1 MQKKFLSMITAIVM
15 LLSLLPQGIITVSA
29 AMSGSGTMSDPFI
42 ITTAAELSTIGGVE
56 NKNTYFRLG
65 NDIDVDSSFSTIDTF
80 YGILDGDGYSIYG
93 VDIIDTKTETER
105 TERGRLFNTIES
117 TGIVYGLRIPR
128 PKYTLVM
135 NAMTDRYDTIW
146 LFRGLFVNKNKGLIS
161 GLSIERAEVNLDLAT
176 IDDTNKWTL
185 ACFGIIAHQNYGR
198 ILNSNVTGTMKISQ
212 CRYVGAIVGE
222 NSNNA
227 TIANVTSDVTII
239 KNARTSQDGFDYFSN
254 GVGVNKSGGK
264 LYNVWVWG
272 KSEKAHSSFDTTSYY
287 STGVVTGRNDGSIEK
302 CYHNILS
309 GSVISKPI
317 GDGNGDGDVT
327 AFTGTSVNL
336 TTYNSNTTA
345 KKSEIPGLQ
354 TGDPA
359 NAYLNDL
366 YFIELYKNSSEII
379 STVVCASG
387 DSMTLPILLDD
398 DYYCDSWMNKSGTTY
413 DSGTSVTVTGND
425 TYTTQ
430 NIKGK
435 YYLKYDGVTKKILP
449 TGALPTDYPYE
460 WRHIGESSSVSAPS
474 GVTVTKEIAKVNSYG
489 KTGTFASSYTG
500 TLAAGD
506 KFCYRYIVTSTNDR
520 VKTGTY
526 NMYTENSSGY
536 VTVPSYT
543 VEKITLTAENYS
555 DYISLT
561 VPTGEVYLAGGG
573 YKYPTATP
581 KSGISVAPTGAITI
595 SYIDSEGNALT
606 DAPTAVGEYKV
617 LLSVAE
623 DANFNAASGIDTG
636 KTYKIDKATP
646 SIDVTLDPLEPKY
659 GDGLKLTV
667 DLKAKL
673 KGDGTQGYFSAGTAT
688 LTFTENAVIDNS
700 KTQTKNVEGTSL
712 EFTVTDL
719 PDAGINCEYTI
730 TYNGS
735 DNYKTVYKTNYFTVG
750 RASSTVNVT
759 LDKTSYSYGED
770 MVITVDAPQAADKTE
785 ISVTDTDNASANI
798 SFVEKNSDGKYVYKY
813 TKPNGG
819 EHTIVA
825 KFVGST
831 NYSSSSDTK
840 TANVA
845 KAQLNVT
852 AMPAASSYK
861 YQDNVKIKLTFSGAP
876 SGGSSSINGLNVIVK
891 KGDSVIKTIPVA
903 DANFPIVDKL
913 IYLGTD
919 LDTNTY
925 DIYVTANDVNYS
937 VPTEKV
943 GTVTVSR
950 RAPQL
955 SDFKV
960 TNNFTGYEYNKT
972 EKTVTVTPSSLIKA
986 NDLGKITVV
995 YKRYGDDVEA
1005 PIDAGWYDVYVTVDD
1020 SGANITADSLI
1031 RVLGYNI
1038 YKKTPDASDMTV
1050 KLNGETPRAEYPYTG
1065 KTVTATVTSKDE
1077 GAFNVTAVSYYK
1089 KDSEGNY
1096 VLINEEPANAG
1107 SYKVKVTT
1115 EENTNYAPV
1124 TDFEVATFEIKKAD
1138 PEIKFTNGGAVYYY
1152 DSAISVAGS
1161 IMPKLSIYDTAK
1173 RPTGTITVV
1182 LNDTLTHSA
1191 KVLPPENVTFHEESG
1206 SFNITILPKTDFVA
1220 GHKYMLELTY
1230 SGDENYNTATLT
1242 SGNYQIEKSNV
1253 IFSVSE
1259 TEHQYSPGEE
1269 KGIKVQPKIGG
1280 MSEVTDVQNMP
1291 EGGIVVK
1298 YYAVDENE
1306 GKLASTIPVAKAI
1319 APGRYLYV
1327 ISLSPEAS
1335 ANYECYKSEYTVSD
1349 TSIPDFS
1356 AYGNVG
1362 YMNIKSGNADA
1373 QKPIYFDSSVINAY
1387 ITDTITNPLN
1397 NPNAST
1403 VTFESKNTS
1412 VATVNADTGEVTIM
1426 GAGSAVIVATSTKTN
1441 TSDVYASYTLNV
1453 TKEVVTVTATSP
1465 TVEYGTEADDIP
1477 HTYSVSK
1484 AGITLSGTAVYT
1496 TAYTKGSGC
1505 GQYSVEISGL
1515 TSDVYDITFVPGT
1528 LTVTPKSLTLA
1539 DLNITAMDKV
1549 YDGSDKAEITASVKD
1564 IALVSGD
1571 IVTVLA
1577 SGTFASANAS
1587 DNAQTVNYS
1596 VAGLSGTHSGN
1607 YTLSGEL
1614 TGTANAT
1621 ISKAP
1626 VTVSVPA
1633 ATTYVYDGENK
1644 SVNAVAYANGI
1655 YFDKFNVTYTKDGT
1669 AATPNEVGT
1678 YDVGIE
1684 LTDANYVLASLVS
1697 AQLTIR
1703 EAQQDFFSIEGVAD
1717 TVTYGDA
1724 NFDLQ
1729 ADGVDAGATVTYAVT
1744 SGTAAEVTADGNVT
1758 VKGVGSVTVEATS
1771 TLANHTVKTATRT
1784 FTVKPKTLYVTAA
1797 PTSTDKVYDG
1807 TKTVDI
1813 TLNLDG
1819 VVPGDDVTASFASA
1833 VMASADV
1840 ENNKTVF
1847 VNGITLSGAEK
1858 GLYQLSTN
1866 SVQTSIN
1873 VTKKPITALSFTAA
1887 DKIYDGTAKAD
1898 YTITNLDGVLN
1909 DDKAFVTVIGSA
1921 EFSNANAGTSKT
1933 VTLTGLTLSGTKSG
1947 NYELNVTG
1955 DVTAQATISKA
1966 KVEFTLGTL
1975 EYTYDG
1981 TEKTVPVTAAVDG
1994 EAYTNYTV
2002 AYQKDGSAEE
2012 TVNAGEYDVV
2022 ITLGDTT
2029 NYETDYTP
2037 KTLKI
2042 VKASQSAITIT
2053 GLIGTIDYGAVFAL
2067 SAAGG
2072 NGNGAVTW
2080 ASSNPGIAQID
2091 VSTGVVTI
2099 KGTGEAVTITATKAG
2114 DENFGGEQTAN
2125 VTFTPIKKTVGFKVT
2140 NLNQIYDGSA
2150 KSVTVAPSV
2159 GSENFSI
2166 TYTDENGDTV
2176 DAPTNAGIYYADV
2189 HATGHYDGYTTA
2201 VLTIKN
2207 AAVNT
2212 SGYTFNV
2219 EDAVYGSAPV
2229 ITQPE
2234 STVYPSGVTAK
2245 VTYTGSGIYSETA
2258 EQPKNAGS
2266 YTAILTISGDN
2277 YETVRLT
2284 DSFVIKKAV
2293 LTATPDNAS
2302 RSYGEQNPVFTVS
2315 YSGFENGDNES
2326 AVMIA
2331 PSMTTNAT
2339 VSSGKGTYAIKASG
2353 GYAEN
2358 YTFSYVDGTLTVVS
2372 ATGGNFYIH
2381 GGQSNPYVGNKF
2393 TLTAY
2398 YNNEKPNVT
2407 WSSDN
2412 TAVATVSA
2420 DGEVE
2425 IVGSG
2430 TATITAKMNDSRFD
2444 SSLTATFKLNASY
2457 LPETQST
2464 IYFDE
2469 LLVEKYVTDGAFT
2482 NPAKGM
2488 SAGAAVKYTS
2498 SNPEV
2503 AAVDETSG
2511 EVTIHKAGTAV
2522 IKATST
2528 KFNCADVYASYTLTV
2543 KKAPITV
2550 SAKDITLTYGDS
2562 FTATDITI
2570 SDGVTAAELSGTL
2583 AFTTKYAV
2591 GKSAGEYEVTPNG
2604 LTSDTYDI
2612 TFESGTI
2619 TVTEKVL
2626 TKNDFTIIAEN
2637 KTYDQTN
2644 SANISAAVKA
2654 DALVGADNLRAEVS
2668 GYFADAKVEE
2678 NKTVSYEITSLSGK
2692 GFENYVL
2699 GSDVNT
2705 AVVTADIT
2713 PAKVTFFVSKETTR
2727 IYDGTV
2733 QKVDIS
2739 AMALGNVFGESNYIV
2754 YYQADGEE
2762 KTTEPKNA
2770 GEYTVTV
2777 ELTDKSGNYE
2787 AIQPT
2792 AKLIIEVDAAANLYI
2807 SGSNKNVTVDDVFKL
2822 YAYYGNQAPEV
2833 EWTSS
2838 DETVA
2843 EVNSTTGEVTIL
2855 KAGTAT
2861 ITATAKDANYGSAEF
2876 ELEAAKKRI
2885 NIKAPAGELVK
2896 TYNGERQDISF
2907 TSSDID
2913 LKEKGIAV
2921 NASYVL
2927 LSDSIVTEPNRVGT
2941 YTVSYEIDDERYTA
2955 DGNVMLTINK
2965 ANVVVKAK
2973 NISKE
2978 YGEEPQYEIEIL
2990 SGGIVADTEEMTALA
3005 EFASEG
3011 AKKTAKVGTY
3021 DITVTLALNGDENRN
3036 FIVSDEK
3043 GTLTVTKAPLT
3054 ITVKDISREYGAE
3067 NPALEVEYTG
3077 FKNEETKDVLTGE
3090 LVLIYDESINAETA
3104 VGSYSGKT
3112 TASGLSSDNYE
3123 ITFVPGNVTVT
3134 KIGVKASAGTSR
3146 SSYLTVKLDKA
3157 VPGLTADNFVVKN
3170 GDEIIALTEVTASS
3184 DSKTYTLKGS
3194 FSTSVTYTVAI
3205 NLAGTESDATHEIIS
3220 EPLSIKPSS
3229 GGSGG
3234 VGGGS
3239 VATTTYTVTFE
3250 TNGGNKID
3258 SVKVC
3263 KNGTLSKLTEPTKDG
3278 FDFDGWYSDKALKTA
3293 YDFDTK
3299 VTKSFTLYA
3308 KWTEK
3313 ATEPDKP
3320 TEPTEPTAPEW
3331 KNPFTDVKENDW
3343 YYDNVKYANENG
3355 LMGGTTNTTFAPNE
3369 PLTRGMLVAILYRA
3383 EGEPSVNKSIP
3394 FSDVKAD
3401 MYYANATIWA
3411 QQNGIVNGVT
3421 ENDFAPDSNITREQ
3435 IAAIMF
3441 RYAKYKGYD
3450 VSVGESTNILS
3461 YTDAE
3466 SISEYAISAMQWAC
3480 GSGLMKGKTES
3491 TINPLDNA
3499 TRAEIA
3505 AILQRFIEA
3514 NK

>member
-29 AMSGSGTMSDPFI
+29 AMSGSGTATDPYI
-42 ITTAAELSTIGGVE
+42 ITTAAELSTIGGSE
-56 NKNTYFRLG
+56 NKNKYFRLG
-65 NDIDVDSSFSTIDTF
+65 NDITVDSSFSTIGTF
-80 YGILDGDGYSIYG
+80 YGILDGDGKTITG
-93 VDIIDTKTETER
+93 VNITEKINSNSSVTS
-105 TERGRLFNTIES
+105 TGRLFNTIEANA
-117 TGIVYGLRIPR
+117 IVYNLTLSA
-128 PKYTLVM
+128 PKLKVDYTNVASKSGSYPL
-135 NAMTDRYDTIW
+135 N
-146 LFRGLFVNKNKGLIS
+146 RGLFVNFNYGTLNNIS
-161 GLSIERAEVNLDLAT
+161 LENVNLDADVEGYIEVTQDLVLT
-176 IDDTNKWTL
+176 VREL
-185 ACFGIIAHQNYGR
+185 GVMVYRNYGE
-198 ILNSNVTGTMKISQ
+198 ILNSNMSGTVTAQSIALFGSVTCENLPTGTVANVVSDVELKIVPINDNDMGYFHANSLGIAKNQ
-212 CRYVGAIVGE
+212 GYVYNLWALGTISGGNNKSYVTKSNRYLCAYNSGTIEHGYYKTSTGKFELSGAVNDSPPDSSTGTSSGLVEKTALDNSLYSSNQSAKAGE
-222 NSNNA
+222 IQGTGSGALYTVEWKRENG
-227 TIANVTSDVTII
+227 TIAN
-239 KNARTSQDGFDYFSN
+239 
-254 GVGVNKSGGK
+254 
-264 LYNVWVWG
+264 
-272 KSEKAHSSFDTTSYY
+272 
-287 STGVVTGRNDGSIEK
+287 
-302 CYHNILS
+302 
-309 GSVISKPI
+309 
-317 GDGNGDGDVT
+317 
-327 AFTGTSVNL
+327 
-336 TTYNSNTTA
+336 
-345 KKSEIPGLQ
+345 
-354 TGDPA
+354 
-359 NAYLNDL
+359 
-366 YFIELYKNSSEII
+366 IELYNAGSITI
-379 STVVCASG
+379 PYTV
-387 DSMTLPILLDD
+387 DK
-398 DYYCDSWMNKSGTTY
+398 DYYCETWKDLINTVCPSGSSYTL
-413 DSGTSVTVTGND
+413 SGNAVFTA
-425 TYTTQ
+425 Q
-430 NIKGK
+430 NVQGK
-435 YYLKYDGVTKKILP
+435 YYPDFNGEQYILP
-449 TGALPTDYPYE
+449 SVSALPTDYPHV
-460 WRHIGESSSVSAPS
+460 WKKIGAGLVPDIPS
-474 GVTVTKEIAKVNSYG
+474 DVVLTTEIAKVGSDG
-489 KTGTFASSYTG
+489 KATDFSSSYTG
-500 TLAAGD
+500 TISPGD
-506 KFCYRYIVTSTNDR
+506 KFCYRYIVASTNER

-526 NMYTENSSGY
+526 NMYTADSSGY

-543 VEKITLTAENYS
+543 VEKITLTAANYS
-555 DYISLT
+555 DFISLT
-561 VPTGEVYLAGGG
+561 VPTGEVYLAEGG
-573 YKYPTATP
+573 YNYPTAQAKT
-581 KSGISVAPTGAITI
+581 GISVAPTGAITL
-595 SYIDSEGNALT
+595 SYRDSEGNTLT
-606 DAPTAVGEYKV
+606 DAPTAVGTYSV
-617 LLSVAE
+617 FLSVASDE
-623 DANFNAASGIDTG
+623 SFNEASGIDTG
-636 KTYKIDKATP
+636 LIYKIDKAMP
-646 SIDVTLDPLEPKY
+646 SMGIYYDKAKY
-659 GDGLKLTV
+659 GSDTV
-667 DLKAKL
+667 ITVNLRAKL
-673 KGDGTQGYFSAGTAT
+673 KGDGTDGIISGGTVT
-688 LTFTENAVIDNS
+688 LTFEENGVIDNS
-700 KTQTKNVEGTSL
+700 KTQTKDVNGASL
-712 EFTVTDL
+712 KFTVTNL
-719 PDAGINCEYTI
+719 PNAGTPCDCTL
-730 TYNGS
+730 TYSGN
-735 DNYKTVYKTNYFTVG
+735 DNYQAKVAKGSFVVG
-750 RASSTVNVT
+750 QAPSTTAVT
-759 LDKTSYSYGED
+759 LDKTSYTYGED
-770 MVITVDAPQAADKTE
+770 MVITVDAPKAADETE
-785 ISVTDTDNASANI
+785 ISVIDIYDTSADI

-813 TKPNGG
+813 TMPKGG
-819 EHTIVA
+819 DRKIKAEYR
-825 KFVGST
+825 GST

-840 TANVA
+840 TVTVE
-845 KAQLNVT
+845 KLQLTVT
-852 AMPAASSYK
+852 ATPAESGYE
-861 YQDNVKIKLTFSGAP
+861 YQDEVKIKLSVTGVP
-876 SGGSSSINGLNVIVK
+876 TGGSTSIRDFSIAVYNGGNILSSMTVSDV
-891 KGDSVIKTIPVA
+891 VPFT
-903 DANFPIVDKL
+903 DKE
-913 IYLGTD
+913 ISLGTT
-919 LDTNTY
+919 LDAGTY
-925 DIYVTANDVNYS
+925 DIYVALDDDNYT
-937 VPTEKV
+937 VPMGVIMKS
-943 GTVTVSR
+943 VTVAR
-950 RAPQL
+950 RAPVL
-955 SDFKV
+955 SDFSWRWNSSDL
-960 TNNFTGYEYNKT
+960 TYDKT
-972 EKTVTVTPSSLIKA
+972 EKTVNVTSKTAVASDMGA
-986 NDLGKITVV
+986 ITVEYRRGGEIV
-995 YKRYGDDVEA
+995 TA
-1005 PIDAGWYDVYVTVDD
+1005 PVDAGFYYAYACVDD
-1020 SGANITADSLI
+1020 SGPNIKAGTVEI
-1031 RVLGYNI
+1031 VGYGI
-1038 YKKTPDASDMTV
+1038 IEKTPDASDMTV
-1050 KLNGETPRAEYPYTG
+1050 KINGEAPLSEYPYTG
-1065 KTVTATVTSKDE
+1065 KTVTATVTSADE

-1107 SYKVKVTT
+1107 SYKVKVNTA
-1115 EENTNYAPV
+1115 EGTNYFAA
-1124 TDFEVATFEIKKAD
+1124 TDVEVATFEIKKTD
-1138 PEIKFTNGGAVYYY
+1138 PKIKFTNGGAVYYY
-1152 DSAISVAGS
+1152 DSAISVGGS
-1161 IMPKLSIYDTAK
+1161 IQPDDSIYGNAK
-1173 RPTGTITVV
+1173 KPTGTITVV
-1182 LNDTLTHSA
+1182 LNDNLTHNA
-1191 KVLPPENVTFHEESG
+1191 KVLPPENVTFQEESG

-1220 GHKYMLELTY
+1220 GHNYMLELTY

-1306 GKLASTIPVAKAI
+1306 GKLASTTPVQKAI

-1335 ANYECYKSEYTVSD
+1335 ANYQCYKSEYTVSD
-1349 TSIPDFS
+1349 TAIPDFS

-1362 YMNIKSGNADA
+1362 FMDIKSGNEAA
-1373 QKPIYFDSSVINAY
+1373 QKPIYFDNAVVNAHM
-1387 ITDTITNPLN
+1387 TDTVTNPLN

-1403 VTFESKNTS
+1403 VTYESKNTS

-1426 GAGSAVIVATSTKTN
+1426 GAGSAVIVATSTKEN
-1441 TSDVYASYTLNV
+1441 TADVYASYTLNV

-1465 TVEYGTEADDIP
+1465 TVEYGTEKDDVAFG
-1477 HTYSVSK
+1477 YSVSK
-1484 AGITLSGTAVYT
+1484 TGVTFDGTAVYT

-1515 TSDVYDITFVPGT
+1515 ASDVYDITFVPGT

-1539 DLNITAMDKV
+1539 DLDITAKDKA

-1564 IALVSGD
+1564 TALVSGD
-1571 IVTVLA
+1571 IVSVLA

-1587 DNAQTVNYS
+1587 DTAQTVNYRVS
-1596 VAGLSGTHSGN
+1596 GLSGTHSGN
-1607 YTLSGEL
+1607 YTLSGDL
-1614 TGTANAT
+1614 TGTTTAT

-1633 ATTYVYDGENK
+1633 TTTYVYDGEDK

-1703 EAQQDFFSIEGVAD
+1703 EAQQDFFSIEGVVD

-1724 NFDLQ
+1724 PFNLQ
-1729 ADGVDAGATVTYAVT
+1729 ADGVDAGSTVKYSLISGDAVTVTEDGLVT
-1744 SGTAAEVTADGNVT
+1744 IT
-1758 VKGVGSVTVEATS
+1758 GVGSVKIQAKS
-1771 TLANHTVKTATRT
+1771 TLANHTEKTAART
-1784 FTVKPKTLYVTAA
+1784 FTVKPKTLNVTASPKVA
-1797 PTSTDKVYDG
+1797 DKVYDG
-1807 TKTVDI
+1807 TKTVDV
-1813 TLNLDG
+1813 TLSLDG
-1819 VVPGDDVTASFASA
+1819 VVPGDDVTASHTSA

-1847 VNGITLSGAEK
+1847 VNGITLSGADTGK
-1858 GLYQLSTN
+1858 YQLASP
-1866 SVQTSIN
+1866 SVQTSVN
-1873 VTKKPITALSFTAA
+1873 VTKRPITAIAFTAK
-1887 DKIYDGTAKAD
+1887 DKVYDENAKAD
-1898 YTITNLDGVLN
+1898 YTITNLDGVLD

-1921 EFSNANAGTSKT
+1921 EFTDANAGENKT
-1933 VTLTGLTLSGTKSG
+1933 VTLSGLTLSGTKSG

-1955 DVTAQATISKA
+1955 DVTAQASISKA

-2002 AYQKDGSAEE
+2002 AYQKDGSAAE

-2029 NYETDYTP
+2029 NYETYYTP

-2072 NGNGAVTW
+2072 NGDGAVTW
-2080 ASSNPGIAQID
+2080 ASSNPGIAEID

-2099 KGTGEAVTITATKAG
+2099 KGTGEAVTITATKAES
-2114 DENFGGEQTAN
+2114 ENFGGEQTAT
-2125 VTFTPIKKTVGFKVT
+2125 VTFTPIKKSVGFKVT

-2159 GSENFSI
+2159 GSENFTI
-2166 TYTDENGDTV
+2166 TYTDEKGDTV

-2207 AAVNT
+2207 GLVNT

-2219 EDAVYGSAPV
+2219 ADAVYGSTPV
-2229 ITQPE
+2229 VTQPE
-2234 STVYPSGVTAK
+2234 STEYPSGAEAK
-2245 VTYTGSGIYSETA
+2245 VTYTGSGIYSETT

-2284 DSFVIKKAV
+2284 DSFVITKAV
-2293 LTATPDNAS
+2293 LTAKPDNAS

-2315 YSGFENGDNES
+2315 YSGFVNGDDES

-2339 VSSGKGTYAIKASG
+2339 VSSGTGTYAIKASG

-2358 YTFSYVDGTLTVVS
+2358 YTFSYEDGTLTVGTAS
-2372 ATGGNFYIH
+2372 GGNFYIH

-2398 YNNEKPNVT
+2398 YNNEKPTVE

-2412 TAVATVSA
+2412 TAVATVNSA
-2420 DGEVE
+2420 TGEVE
-2425 IVGSG
+2425 IIGSG

-2444 SSLTATFKLNASY
+2444 STLTAEFTLTAVY
-2457 LPETQST
+2457 LPETQSP
-2464 IYFDE
+2464 IYFDS

-2488 SAGAAVKYTS
+2488 SDGAAVKYTS

-2503 AAVDETSG
+2503 ATVDETSG
-2511 EVTIHKAGTAV
+2511 EVTILKAGTTV

-2550 SAKDITLTYGDS
+2550 SADDIALTYGDS

-2570 SDGVTAAELSGTL
+2570 SGGVTAEELSGTL
-2583 AFTTKYAV
+2583 AFTTKYAA
-2591 GKSAGEYEVTPNG
+2591 GKGVGEYEVTPNG

-2626 TKNDFTIIAEN
+2626 NKNDFTIIAEN

-2654 DALVGADNLRAEVS
+2654 DALVGADNLRAEIS
-2668 GYFADAKVEE
+2668 GHFADE
-2678 NKTVSYEITSLSGK
+2678 NAGEDKAISYEITSLSGK

-2699 GSDVNT
+2699 GNDVNT
-2705 AVVTADIT
+2705 AIVTADIT
-2713 PAKVTFFVSKETTR
+2713 PAKVTFFVSEETTR
-2727 IYDGTV
+2727 IYDGTA

-2822 YAYYGNQAPEV
+2822 YAYYGNQTPEV
-2833 EWTSS
+2833 AWTSS
-2838 DETVA
+2838 DEDVA

-2861 ITATAKDANYGSAEF
+2861 ITATVIDTNYNGESAEF

-2885 NIKAPAGELVK
+2885 NIKTPAGELVK
-2896 TYNGERQDISF
+2896 TYNGERQDINF

-2913 LKEKGIAV
+2913 LEEKNVTV
-2921 NASYVL
+2921 NAIYVL
-2927 LSDSIVTEPNRVGT
+2927 LTDSSVTEPKRVGT
-2941 YTVSYEIDDERYTA
+2941 YTVSYELNDDRYTA
-2955 DGNVMLTINK
+2955 DGNVTLTINK
-2965 ANVVVKAK
+2965 ANVIVKAK

-2978 YGEEPQYEIEIL
+2978 YGDEPEYELEIVL
-2990 SGGIVADTEEMTALA
+2990 GGNVTDVAEMTALA

-3011 AKKTAKVGTY
+3011 AEKTANVGTY
-3021 DITVTLALNGDENRN
+3021 DITVTLASNGDENRN

-3043 GTLTVTKAPLT
+3043 GTITVTKAPLT
-3054 ITVKDISREYGAE
+3054 VTVKDVTREYGAE
-3067 NPALEVEYTG
+3067 NPALEAEYEG
-3077 FKNEETKDVLTGE
+3077 FKNEETSDVLTGE

-3104 VGSYSGKT
+3104 VGSYIGKT

-3157 VPGLTADNFVVKN
+3157 VPGLTANNFVVKN
-3170 GDEIIALTEVTASS
+3170 GDENITLTEVTASS
-3184 DSKTYTLKGS
+3184 DNKTYTLKGS

-3220 EPLSIKPSS
+3220 EALPIKPSS
-3229 GGSGG
+3229 GSTGG
-3234 VGGGS
+3234 GGGGGGGS
-3239 VATTTYTVTFE
+3239 VATTYTVTFE

-3258 SVKVC
+3258 SVKVS
-3263 KNGTLSKLTEPTKDG
+3263 KNGILSKPTEPTKEG
-3278 FDFDGWYSDKALKTA
+3278 FDFDGWYTDKALKSA

-3313 ATEPDKP
+3313 ATEPV
-3320 TEPTEPTAPEW
+3320 EPTEPIGSTAPEW
-3331 KNPFTDVKENDW
+3331 KNPFTDVKKSDW
-3343 YYDNVKYANENG
+3343 FYTNVEYAVNNK
-3355 LMGGTTNTTFAPNE
+3355 LMNGTTATTFAPNE
-3369 PLTRGMLVAILYRA
+3369 SLTRGMLVTILYRA
-3383 EGEPSVNKSIP
+3383 EGEPAVNKSIP
-3394 FSDVKAD
+3394 FSDVDANT
-3401 MYYANATIWA
+3401 YYSNAVVWA

-3421 ENDFAPDSNITREQ
+3421 ENEFAPENNITREQ

-3441 RYAKYKGYD
+3441 RFAKYKGYD

-3466 SISEYAISAMQWAC
+3466 SISEYAISAMQYAV
-3480 GSGLMKGKTES
+3480 GSGLMKGKTETS
-3491 TINPLDNA
+3491 INPQDNA
-3499 TRAEIA
+3499 TRSEIA
-3505 AILQRFIEA
+3505 AILQRFLEA

>member
-65 NDIDVDSSFSTIDTF
+65 NNIDVDSSFSTIGTF
-80 YGILDGDGYSIYG
+80 YGILDGDGKTITG
-93 VDIIDTKTETER
+93 VNITEKINSNSSVTS
-105 TERGRLFNTIES
+105 TGRLFNTIEANA
-117 TGIVYGLRIPR
+117 IVYNLTLSA
-128 PKYTLVM
+128 PKLKVDYTNVASTSGSYPL
-135 NAMTDRYDTIW
+135 N
-146 LFRGLFVNKNKGLIS
+146 RGLFVNINKGTLNNIS
-161 GLSIERAEVNLDLAT
+161 LENVNLDADVEGYIEVTQDLVLT
-176 IDDTNKWTL
+176 VREL
-185 ACFGIIAHQNYGR
+185 GVMVYRNYGE
-198 ILNSNVTGTMKISQ
+198 ILNSNMSGTVTAQSIALFGSVTCENLPTGTVANVVSDVELKIVPINDNDMGYFHANSLGIAKNQ
-212 CRYVGAIVGE
+212 GYVYNLWALGTISGGNNKSYVTKSNRYLCAYNSGTIEHGYYKTSTGKFELSGAVNDSPPDSSTGTSSGLVEKTALDNSLYSSNQSAKAGE
-222 NSNNA
+222 IQGTGSGALYTVEWKRENG
-227 TIANVTSDVTII
+227 TIAN
-239 KNARTSQDGFDYFSN
+239 
-254 GVGVNKSGGK
+254 
-264 LYNVWVWG
+264 
-272 KSEKAHSSFDTTSYY
+272 
-287 STGVVTGRNDGSIEK
+287 
-302 CYHNILS
+302 
-309 GSVISKPI
+309 
-317 GDGNGDGDVT
+317 
-327 AFTGTSVNL
+327 
-336 TTYNSNTTA
+336 
-345 KKSEIPGLQ
+345 
-354 TGDPA
+354 
-359 NAYLNDL
+359 
-366 YFIELYKNSSEII
+366 IELYNAGSITI
-379 STVVCASG
+379 PYTV
-387 DSMTLPILLDD
+387 DK
-398 DYYCDSWMNKSGTTY
+398 DYYCETWKDLINTVCPSGSSYTL
-413 DSGTSVTVTGND
+413 SGNAVFTA
-425 TYTTQ
+425 Q
-430 NIKGK
+430 NVQGK
-435 YYLKYDGVTKKILP
+435 YYPDFNGEQYILP
-449 TGALPTDYPYE
+449 SVSALPTDYPHV
-460 WRHIGESSSVSAPS
+460 WKKIGAGLVPDIPS
-474 GVTVTKEIAKVNSYG
+474 DVVLTTEIAKVGSDG
-489 KTGTFASSYTG
+489 KATDFSSSYTG
-500 TLAAGD
+500 TISPGD
-506 KFCYRYIVTSTNDR
+506 KFCYRYIVASTNER

-526 NMYTENSSGY
+526 NMYTADSSGY

-543 VEKITLTAENYS
+543 VEKITLTAANYS
-555 DYISLT
+555 DFISLT
-561 VPTGEVYLAGGG
+561 VPTGEVYLAEGG
-573 YKYPTATP
+573 YNYPTAQAKT
-581 KSGISVAPTGAITI
+581 GISVAPTGAITL
-595 SYIDSEGNALT
+595 SYRDSEGNTLT
-606 DAPTAVGEYKV
+606 DAPTAVGEYNV

-636 KTYKIDKATP
+636 LIYKIDKAMP
-646 SIDVTLDPLEPKY
+646 SMGIYYDKAKY
-659 GDGLKLTV
+659 GSDTV
-667 DLKAKL
+667 ITVNLRAKL
-673 KGDGTQGYFSAGTAT
+673 KGDGTDGIISGGTVT
-688 LTFTENAVIDNS
+688 LTFEENGVIDNS
-700 KTQTKNVEGTSL
+700 KTQTKDVNGASL
-712 EFTVTDL
+712 KFTVTNL
-719 PDAGINCEYTI
+719 PNAGTPCDCTL
-730 TYNGS
+730 TYSGN
-735 DNYKTVYKTNYFTVG
+735 DNYQAKVAKGSFVVG
-750 RASSTVNVT
+750 QAPSTTAVT
-759 LDKTSYSYGED
+759 LDKTSYTYGED
-770 MVITVDAPQAADKTE
+770 MVITVDAPKAADETE
-785 ISVTDTDNASANI
+785 ISVIDIYDTSADI

-813 TKPNGG
+813 TMPKGG
-819 EHTIVA
+819 DRTVKAEYI
-825 KFVGST
+825 GST
-831 NYSSSSDTK
+831 NYASSSDTK
-840 TANVA
+840 SATVE
-845 KAQLNVT
+845 KLQLTVT
-852 AMPAASSYK
+852 ATPAESGYE
-861 YQDNVKIKLTFSGAP
+861 YQDEVKIKLSVTGVP
-876 SGGSSSINGLNVIVK
+876 TGGSTSIYDLSMAVK
-891 KGDSVIKTIPVA
+891 KGENILSSMTVSNVVPFT
-903 DANFPIVDKL
+903 DKE
-913 IYLGTD
+913 ISLGTA
-919 LDTNTY
+919 LEAGTY
-925 DIYVTANDVNYS
+925 DIYVASDDENYI
-937 VPTEKV
+937 VPMGVIV
-943 GTVTVSR
+943 GSVTVAR
-950 RAPQL
+950 RAPAL
-955 SDFKV
+955 SDFSWRWNSSDL
-960 TNNFTGYEYNKT
+960 TYDKT
-972 EKTVTVTPSSLIKA
+972 EKTVNVTSKTAVASDMGA
-986 NDLGKITVV
+986 ITVEYRRGGEIV
-995 YKRYGDDVEA
+995 TA
-1005 PIDAGWYDVYVTVDD
+1005 PVDAGFYYAYACVDD
-1020 SGANITADSLI
+1020 SGPNIKAGTVEI
-1031 RVLGYNI
+1031 VGYGI
-1038 YKKTPDASDMTV
+1038 IEKTPDASDMTV
-1050 KLNGETPRAEYPYTG
+1050 KINGEAPLSEYPYTG
-1065 KTVTATVTSKDE
+1065 KTVTATVTTADE

-1107 SYKVKVTT
+1107 SYKVKVNTA
-1115 EENTNYAPV
+1115 EGTNYFAA
-1124 TDFEVATFEIKKAD
+1124 TDVEVATFEIKKAD
-1138 PEIKFTNGGAVYYY
+1138 PKIKFTNGGAVYYY
-1152 DSAISVAGS
+1152 DSAISVGGS
-1161 IMPKLSIYDTAK
+1161 IQPDDSIYGNAK
-1173 RPTGTITVV
+1173 KPTGTITVV
-1182 LNDTLTHSA
+1182 LNDNLTHNA
-1191 KVLPPENVTFHEESG
+1191 KVLPPENVTLQEEYG
-1206 SFNITILPKTDFVA
+1206 TFNITILPKTDFVA
-1220 GHKYMLELTY
+1220 GHNYMLELTY

-1306 GKLASTIPVAKAI
+1306 GKLASTTPVQKAI

-1335 ANYECYKSEYTVSD
+1335 ANYQCYKSEYTVSD
-1349 TSIPDFS
+1349 TAIPDFS

-1362 YMNIKSGNADA
+1362 FMDIKSGNEAA
-1373 QKPIYFDSSVINAY
+1373 QKPIYFDNAVVNAHM
-1387 ITDTITNPLN
+1387 TDTVTNPLN

-1403 VTFESKNTS
+1403 VTYESKNTS
-1412 VATVNADTGEVTIM
+1412 VAKVNSATGEVTIM
-1426 GAGSAVIVATSTKTN
+1426 GAGSAVIVATSTKEN
-1441 TSDVYASYTLNV
+1441 TADVYASYTLNV

-1484 AGITLSGTAVYT
+1484 AGITLGGTAVYT
-1496 TAYTKGSGC
+1496 TAYTNGSGC

-1528 LTVTPKSLTLA
+1528 LTVIPKSLTLA
-1539 DLNITAMDKV
+1539 DLNITAKDKT

-1564 IALVSGD
+1564 TALVSGD

-1577 SGTFASANAS
+1577 SGTFDNANAA
-1587 DNAQTVNYS
+1587 DADKTVSYT
-1596 VAGLSGTHSGN
+1596 VTGLSGTHSGN
-1607 YTLSGEL
+1607 YALTGTL
-1614 TGTANAT
+1614 TGTAAAKIT
-1621 ISKAP
+1621 KAP

-1633 ATTYVYDGENK
+1633 TTTYVYDGEDK

-1655 YFDKFNVTYTKDGT
+1655 YFDKFNVTYTKGGT

-1724 NFDLQ
+1724 PFNLQ

-1771 TLANHTVKTATRT
+1771 TLANHTVKTATKS

-1807 TKTVDI
+1807 TKTVDV
-1813 TLNLDG
+1813 TLSLDG

-1833 VMASADV
+1833 AAVSADV

-1847 VNGITLSGAEK
+1847 VNGITLSGADTGK
-1858 GLYQLSTN
+1858 YQLASP
-1866 SVQTSIN
+1866 SVQTSVN
-1873 VTKKPITALSFTAA
+1873 VTKRPITAIAFTAK
-1887 DKIYDGTAKAD
+1887 DKVYDENAKAD
-1898 YTITNLDGVLN
+1898 YTITNLDGVLD

-1921 EFSNANAGTSKT
+1921 EFTDANAGENKT
-1933 VTLTGLTLSGTKSG
+1933 VTLSGLTLSGTKSG

-1955 DVTAQATISKA
+1955 DVTAQASISKA

-2002 AYQKDGSAEE
+2002 AYQKDGSAAE

-2029 NYETDYTP
+2029 NYETYYTP

-2072 NGNGAVTW
+2072 NGDGAVTW
-2080 ASSNPGIAQID
+2080 ASSNPGIAEID

-2099 KGTGEAVTITATKAG
+2099 KGTGEAVTITATKAES
-2114 DENFGGEQTAN
+2114 ENFGGEQTAT
-2125 VTFTPIKKTVGFKVT
+2125 VTFTPIKKSVGFKVT

-2159 GSENFSI
+2159 GSENFTI
-2166 TYTDENGDTV
+2166 TYTDEKGDTV

-2219 EDAVYGSAPV
+2219 ADAVYGSTPV
-2229 ITQPE
+2229 VTQPE
-2234 STVYPSGVTAK
+2234 STEYPSGAEAK
-2245 VTYTGSGIYSETA
+2245 VTYTGSGIYSETT

-2284 DSFVIKKAV
+2284 DSFVITKAV
-2293 LTATPDNAS
+2293 LTAKPDNAS

-2315 YSGFENGDNES
+2315 YSGFVNGDDES

-2339 VSSGKGTYAIKASG
+2339 VSSGTGTYAIKASG

-2358 YTFSYVDGTLTVVS
+2358 YTFSYEDGTLTVGTAS
-2372 ATGGNFYIH
+2372 GGNFYIH

-2398 YNNEKPNVT
+2398 YNNEKPTVE

-2412 TAVATVSA
+2412 TAVATVNSA
-2420 DGEVE
+2420 TGEVE
-2425 IVGSG
+2425 IIGSG

-2444 SSLTATFKLNASY
+2444 STLTAEFTLTAVY
-2457 LPETQST
+2457 LPETQSP
-2464 IYFDE
+2464 IYFDS

-2488 SAGAAVKYTS
+2488 SDGAAVKYTS

-2503 AAVDETSG
+2503 ATVDETSG

-2550 SAKDITLTYGDS
+2550 SAKDITLTYGES

-2570 SDGVTAAELSGTL
+2570 SGGVTTAELSGTL

-2591 GKSAGEYEVTPNG
+2591 GKSVGEYEVTPNG

-2619 TVTEKVL
+2619 IVTEKTL
-2626 TKNDFTIIAEN
+2626 NAADFEITAANKVYDGTNTAE
-2637 KTYDQTN
+2637 
-2644 SANISAAVKA
+2644 ISAAVKA

-2713 PAKVTFFVSKETTR
+2713 PAKVTFFVSEETTR

-2792 AKLIIEVDAAANLYI
+2792 AKLIIEVDATANLYI

-2822 YAYYGNQAPEV
+2822 YAYYGNQTPEV
-2833 EWTSS
+2833 AWTSS
-2838 DETVA
+2838 DEDVA
-2843 EVNSTTGEVTIL
+2843 EVNRTTGEVTIL

-2885 NIKAPAGELVK
+2885 NIKTPAGELVK
-2896 TYNGERQDISF
+2896 TYNGERQDINF

-2913 LKEKGIAV
+2913 LEEKNVTV
-2921 NASYVL
+2921 NAIYVL
-2927 LSDSIVTEPNRVGT
+2927 LTDSSVTEPKRVGT
-2941 YTVSYEIDDERYTA
+2941 YTVSYELNDDRYTA
-2955 DGNVMLTINK
+2955 DGNVTLTINK
-2965 ANVVVKAK
+2965 ANVIVKAK

-2978 YGEEPQYEIEIL
+2978 YGDEPEYELEIVL
-2990 SGGIVADTEEMTALA
+2990 GGNVTDVAEMTALA

-3011 AKKTAKVGTY
+3011 AKKTANVGTY
-3021 DITVTLALNGDENRN
+3021 DITVTLASNGDENRN

-3043 GTLTVTKAPLT
+3043 GTITVTKAPLT
-3054 ITVKDISREYGAE
+3054 VTVKDVTREYGAE
-3067 NPALEVEYTG
+3067 NPALEGEYEG
-3077 FKNEETKDVLTGE
+3077 FKNEETADVLTGE

-3123 ITFVPGNVTVT
+3123 ITFVSGNVTVT

-3220 EPLSIKPSS
+3220 EPLAIKPSS
-3229 GGSGG
+3229 GSTGG
-3234 VGGGS
+3234 GGGGGGGS
-3239 VATTTYTVTFE
+3239 SAATTYTVTFE

-3258 SVKVC
+3258 SVKVS
-3263 KNGTLSKLTEPTKDG
+3263 KNGILSKPTEPTKEG
-3278 FDFDGWYSDKALKTA
+3278 FDFDGWYTDKALKTV

-3299 VTKSFTLYA
+3299 VAKSFTLYA
-3308 KWTEK
+3308 KWTK
-3313 ATEPDKP
+3313 KVAEPDKP

-3331 KNPFTDVKENDW
+3331 ENPFTDVSENDW
-3343 YYDNVKYANENG
+3343 FYSNVKYANENG
-3355 LMGGTTNTTFAPNE
+3355 LMNGTTNTTFAPNE

-3383 EGEPSVNKSIP
+3383 EGEPAVNKSIP

-3401 MYYANATIWA
+3401 MYYANAIIWA
-3411 QQNGIVNGVT
+3411 QQNGIVNGIT
-3421 ENDFAPDSNITREQ
+3421 ENAFAPDDNITREQ

-3450 VSVGESTNILS
+3450 ASVGENTNILS
-3461 YTDAE
+3461 YTDAD
-3466 SISEYAISAMQWAC
+3466 SISEYAISAMQYAV
-3480 GSGLMKGKTES
+3480 GSGLMKGKTEN
-3491 TINPLDNA
+3491 TINPQDNA

-3505 AILQRFIEA
+3505 AILQRFLEA

>member
-29 AMSGSGTMSDPFI
+29 AMSGSGTATDPYI
-42 ITTAAELSTIGGVE
+42 ITTAAELSTIGGSE
-56 NKNTYFRLG
+56 NKNKYFRLG
-65 NDIDVDSSFSTIDTF
+65 NDITVDSSFSTIDTF
-80 YGILDGDGYSIYG
+80 YGVLNGNGKTITG
-93 VDIIDTKTETER
+93 VDITEKINSNRSVTS
-105 TERGRLFNTIES
+105 TGRLFNTIEANA
-117 TGIVYGLRIPR
+117 IVYNLTLSA
-128 PKYTLVM
+128 PKLKVDYTNVASGSGSYPL
-135 NAMTDRYDTIW
+135 N
-146 LFRGLFVNKNKGLIS
+146 RGLFVNINKGTLNNIS
-161 GLSIERAEVNLDLAT
+161 LENVNLDADVEGYIEVTQDLVLT
-176 IDDTNKWTL
+176 VREL
-185 ACFGIIAHQNYGR
+185 GVMVYRNYGE
-198 ILNSNVTGTMKISQ
+198 ILNSNMSGTVTAQSIALFGSVTCENLPTGTVANVVSDVELKIVPINDNDMGYFHANSLGIAKNQ
-212 CRYVGAIVGE
+212 GYVYNLWALGTISGGNNKSYVTKSNRYLCAYNSGTIEHGYYKTSTGKFELSGAVNDSPPDSSTGTSSGLVEKTALDNSLYSSNQSAKAGE
-222 NSNNA
+222 IQGTGSGALYTVEWKRENG
-227 TIANVTSDVTII
+227 TIAN
-239 KNARTSQDGFDYFSN
+239 
-254 GVGVNKSGGK
+254 
-264 LYNVWVWG
+264 
-272 KSEKAHSSFDTTSYY
+272 
-287 STGVVTGRNDGSIEK
+287 
-302 CYHNILS
+302 
-309 GSVISKPI
+309 
-317 GDGNGDGDVT
+317 
-327 AFTGTSVNL
+327 
-336 TTYNSNTTA
+336 
-345 KKSEIPGLQ
+345 
-354 TGDPA
+354 
-359 NAYLNDL
+359 
-366 YFIELYKNSSEII
+366 IELYNAGSITI
-379 STVVCASG
+379 PYTV
-387 DSMTLPILLDD
+387 DK
-398 DYYCDSWMNKSGTTY
+398 DYYCETWKDLINTVCPSGSSYTL
-413 DSGTSVTVTGND
+413 SGNAVFTA
-425 TYTTQ
+425 Q
-430 NIKGK
+430 NVQGK
-435 YYLKYDGVTKKILP
+435 YYPDFNGEQYILP
-449 TGALPTDYPYE
+449 SVSALPTDYPHV
-460 WRHIGESSSVSAPS
+460 WKKIGAGLVPDIPS
-474 GVTVTKEIAKVNSYG
+474 DVVLTTEIAKVGSDG
-489 KTGTFASSYTG
+489 KATDFSSSYTG
-500 TLAAGD
+500 TISVGD
-506 KFCYRYIVTSTNDR
+506 KFCYRYTIVSTTNDR
-520 VKTGTY
+520 VKLGTY
-526 NMYTENSSGY
+526 NMYTENSSGV
-536 VTVPSYT
+536 VTAPSYK
-543 VEKITLTAENYS
+543 VEKITLTADNYES
-555 DYISLT
+555 YIDLT
-561 VPTGEVYLAGGG
+561 VPTGEVYLAEGG
-573 YKYPTATP
+573 YHYPTATG
-581 KSGISVAPTGAITI
+581 KSGAAAVPTGNITL
-595 SYIDSEGNALT
+595 SYKDDGGNDVT
-606 DAPTAVGEYKV
+606 GEPTAVGTYSIF
-617 LLSVAE
+617 LSVAADE
-623 DANFNAASGIDTG
+623 NFNEASGIDTG
-636 KTYKIDKATP
+636 LIYKIDKAMP
-646 SIDVTLDPLEPKY
+646 SMDIYYDKAKY
-659 GDGLKLTV
+659 GSDTV
-667 DLKAKL
+667 ITVNLRAKL
-673 KGDGTQGYFSAGTAT
+673 KGDGTDGIISGGTVT
-688 LTFTENAVIDNS
+688 LTFEENGVIDNS
-700 KTQTKNVEGTSL
+700 KTQTKDVNGASL
-712 EFTVTDL
+712 KFTVTNL
-719 PDAGINCEYTI
+719 PNAGTPCDCTL
-730 TYNGS
+730 TYSGN
-735 DNYKTVYKTNYFTVG
+735 DNYQAKVAKGSFVVG
-750 RASSTVNVT
+750 QAPSTTAVT
-759 LDKTSYSYGED
+759 LDKTSYTYGED
-770 MVITVDAPQAADKTE
+770 MLIMVDAPQAADQTE
-785 ISVTDTDNASANI
+785 ISVIDKYDTSADI

-813 TKPNGG
+813 TMPKGG
-819 EHTIVA
+819 DRTVKAEYI
-825 KFVGST
+825 GST

-840 TANVA
+840 TVTVE
-845 KAQLNVT
+845 KLQLTVT
-852 AMPAASSYK
+852 ATPAESGYE
-861 YQDNVKIKLTFSGAP
+861 YQDEVKIKLSVTGVP
-876 SGGSSSINGLNVIVK
+876 TGGSTSIYDLSMAVK
-891 KGDSVIKTIPVA
+891 KGENILSSMTVSNVVPFT
-903 DANFPIVDKL
+903 DKE
-913 IYLGTD
+913 ISLGTA
-919 LDTNTY
+919 LEAGTY
-925 DIYVTANDVNYS
+925 DIYVASDDDNYT
-937 VPTEKV
+937 VPMGVIV
-943 GTVTVSR
+943 GSVTVAR
-950 RAPQL
+950 RAPVL
-955 SDFKV
+955 SDFSWWWNSSDL
-960 TNNFTGYEYNKT
+960 TYDKT
-972 EKTVTVTPSSLIKA
+972 EKTVNVTSKTAVASDMGA
-986 NDLGKITVV
+986 ITVEYRRGGEIV
-995 YKRYGDDVEA
+995 TA
-1005 PIDAGWYDVYVTVDD
+1005 PVDAGFYYAYACVDD
-1020 SGANITADSLI
+1020 SGPNIKAGTVEI
-1031 RVLGYNI
+1031 VGYGI
-1038 YKKTPDASDMTV
+1038 IEKTPDASDMTV
-1050 KLNGETPRAEYPYTG
+1050 KINGEAPLSEYPYTG
-1065 KTVTATVTSKDE
+1065 KTVTATVTSADE

-1107 SYKVKVTT
+1107 SYKVKVNTA
-1115 EENTNYAPV
+1115 EGTNYFAA
-1124 TDFEVATFEIKKAD
+1124 TDVEVATFEIKKAD
-1138 PEIKFTNGGAVYYY
+1138 PKIKFTNGGAVYYY
-1152 DSAISVAGS
+1152 DSAISVGGS
-1161 IMPKLSIYDTAK
+1161 IQPDDSIYGNAK
-1173 RPTGTITVV
+1173 KPTGTITVV
-1182 LNDTLTHSA
+1182 LNDNLTHNA
-1191 KVLPPENVTFHEESG
+1191 KVLPPENVTFQEEYG
-1206 SFNITILPKTDFVA
+1206 TFNITILPKTDFVA
-1220 GHKYMLELTY
+1220 GHNYMLELTY

-1306 GKLASTIPVAKAI
+1306 GKLASTTPVQKAI

-1335 ANYECYKSEYTVSD
+1335 ANYQCYKSEYTVSD
-1349 TSIPDFS
+1349 TAIPDFS

-1362 YMNIKSGNADA
+1362 YMDIKSGNEAA
-1373 QKPIYFDSSVINAY
+1373 QKPIYFDNAVVNAHM
-1387 ITDTITNPLN
+1387 TDTVTNPLN

-1403 VTFESKNTS
+1403 VTYESKNTS
-1412 VATVNADTGEVTIM
+1412 VAKVNSATGEVTIM

-1484 AGITLSGTAVYT
+1484 AGITLGGTAVYT
-1496 TAYTKGSGC
+1496 TAYTNGSGC

-1515 TSDVYDITFVPGT
+1515 ASDVYDITFVPGT
-1528 LTVTPKSLTLA
+1528 LTVTPKTLTLA
-1539 DLNITAMDKV
+1539 DLDITAKDKA

-1564 IALVSGD
+1564 TALVSGD
-1571 IVTVLA
+1571 IVSVLA
-1577 SGTFASANAS
+1577 QGTFDNANAS
-1587 DNAQTVNYS
+1587 DSDKNVSYTVT
-1596 VAGLSGTHSGN
+1596 GLSGTHSGN
-1607 YTLSGEL
+1607 YTLTGTL
-1614 TGTANAT
+1614 TGTAAAKIT
-1621 ISKAP
+1621 KAP

-1633 ATTYVYDGENK
+1633 TTTYVYDGENK

-1655 YFDKFNVTYTKDGT
+1655 YFDKFNVTYNGSTDK
-1669 AATPNEVGT
+1669 PKNVGT
-1678 YDVGIE
+1678 YTVGVEI
-1684 LTDANYVLASLVS
+1684 TDSNYVLSGDIS
-1697 AQLTIR
+1697 AQLIIR

-1771 TLANHTVKTATRT
+1771 TLANHTVKAATRT

-1807 TKTVDI
+1807 TKTVDV
-1813 TLNLDG
+1813 TLTLDG
-1819 VVPGDDVTASFASA
+1819 VVSGDDVTASHTSA

-1847 VNGITLSGAEK
+1847 VNGITLSGADTGK
-1858 GLYQLSTN
+1858 YQLASP
-1866 SVQTSIN
+1866 SVQTSVN
-1873 VTKKPITALSFTAA
+1873 VTKRPITAIAFTAK
-1887 DKIYDGTAKAD
+1887 DKVYDENAKAD
-1898 YTITNLDGVLN
+1898 YTITNLDGVLD

-1921 EFSNANAGTSKT
+1921 EFTDANAGENKT
-1933 VTLTGLTLSGTKSG
+1933 VTLSGLTLSGTKSG

-1955 DVTAQATISKA
+1955 DVTAQASISKA

-2002 AYQKDGSAEE
+2002 AYQKDGSVAE

-2072 NGNGAVTW
+2072 NGDGAVTW
-2080 ASSNPGIAQID
+2080 ASSNPGIAEID

-2099 KGTGEAVTITATKAG
+2099 KGTGEAVTITATKAES
-2114 DENFGGEQTAN
+2114 ENFGGEQTAT
-2125 VTFTPIKKTVGFKVT
+2125 VTFTPIKKSVGFKVT

-2159 GSENFSI
+2159 GSENFTI
-2166 TYTDENGDTV
+2166 TYTDEKGDTV

-2219 EDAVYGSAPV
+2219 ADAVYGSTPV
-2229 ITQPE
+2229 VTQPE
-2234 STVYPSGVTAK
+2234 STEYPSGAEAK
-2245 VTYTGSGIYSETA
+2245 VTYTGSGIYSETT

-2284 DSFVIKKAV
+2284 DSFVITKAV
-2293 LTATPDNAS
+2293 LTAKPDNAS

-2315 YSGFENGDNES
+2315 YSGFVNGDNES

-2339 VSSGKGTYAIKASG
+2339 VSSGTGTYAIRASG

-2358 YTFSYVDGTLTVVS
+2358 YTFSYEDGTLTVGTAS
-2372 ATGGNFYIH
+2372 GGNFYIH

-2398 YNNEKPNVT
+2398 YNNEKPTVE
-2407 WSSDN
+2407 WSSGN
-2412 TAVATVSA
+2412 TAVATVNSA
-2420 DGEVE
+2420 TGEVE

-2444 SSLTATFKLNASY
+2444 NTLTAEFTLTAVY
-2457 LPETQST
+2457 LPETQSP
-2464 IYFDE
+2464 IYFDS

-2488 SAGAAVKYTS
+2488 SDGAAVKYTS

-2511 EVTIHKAGTAV
+2511 EVTILKAGTTV

-2550 SAKDITLTYGDS
+2550 SADDIALTYGDS

-2570 SDGVTAAELSGTL
+2570 SGGVTAEELSGTL

-2591 GKSAGEYEVTPNG
+2591 GKGVGEYEVTPNG

-2626 TKNDFTIIAEN
+2626 NKNDFTIIAEN

-2654 DALVGADNLRAEVS
+2654 DALVGADNLRAEIS
-2668 GYFADAKVEE
+2668 GHFADE
-2678 NKTVSYEITSLSGK
+2678 NAGEDKAISYEITSLSGK

-2699 GSDVNT
+2699 GNDVNT
-2705 AVVTADIT
+2705 AIVTADIT
-2713 PAKVTFFVSKETTR
+2713 PAKVTFFVSEETTR
-2727 IYDGTV
+2727 IYDSTA

-2739 AMALGNVFGESNYIV
+2739 AMALGNVFGESNYTV
-2754 YYQADGEE
+2754 YYQAAGEE

-2777 ELTDKSGNYE
+2777 ELTDGSRNYE

-2792 AKLIIEVDAAANLYI
+2792 AKLVIEVDAAANLYI
-2807 SGSNKNVTVDDVFKL
+2807 SGSNKNVAVDDVFKL
-2822 YAYYGNQAPEV
+2822 YAYYGNQTPEV

-2876 ELEAAKKRI
+2876 ELEASKKRI

-2896 TYNGERQDISF
+2896 TYNGERQDINF

-2927 LSDSIVTEPNRVGT
+2927 LTDSSVTEPNRVGT

-2990 SGGIVADTEEMTALA
+2990 SGGNVTDVAEMTTLA
-3005 EFASEG
+3005 EFASDG
-3011 AKKTAKVGTY
+3011 AEKTANVGTY
-3021 DITVTLALNGDENRN
+3021 DITVTLTSNGDENRN

-3043 GTLTVTKAPLT
+3043 GTLAVTKAPLT
-3054 ITVKDISREYGAE
+3054 VTVKDVTREYGAE
-3067 NPALEVEYTG
+3067 NPALEAEYEG
-3077 FKNEETKDVLTGE
+3077 FKNEETADVLTGE

-3104 VGSYSGKT
+3104 VGSYIGKT
-3112 TASGLSSDNYE
+3112 TASGLSSDNYD

-3157 VPGLTADNFVVKN
+3157 VPGLTANNFVVKN
-3170 GDEIIALTEVTASS
+3170 GDENITLTEVTASS
-3184 DSKTYTLKGS
+3184 DNKTYTLKGS

-3220 EPLSIKPSS
+3220 EALPIKPSS
-3229 GGSGG
+3229 GSTGG
-3234 VGGGS
+3234 GGGGGGGS
-3239 VATTTYTVTFE
+3239 VATTYTVTFE

-3258 SVKVC
+3258 SVKVS
-3263 KNGTLSKLTEPTKDG
+3263 KNGILSKPTEPTKEG
-3278 FDFDGWYSDKALKTA
+3278 FDFDGWYTDKALKTA

-3313 ATEPDKP
+3313 ATEPV
-3320 TEPTEPTAPEW
+3320 EPTEPIGSTAPEW
-3331 KNPFTDVKENDW
+3331 KNPFTDVKKSDW
-3343 YYDNVKYANENG
+3343 FYTNVEYAVNNK
-3355 LMGGTTNTTFAPNE
+3355 LMNGTTATTFAPNE

-3383 EGEPSVNKSIP
+3383 EGEPAVNKSIP
-3394 FSDVKAD
+3394 FSDVDAD
-3401 MYYANATIWA
+3401 AYYANATIWA

-3421 ENDFAPDSNITREQ
+3421 ENAFAPDDNITREQ

-3466 SISEYAISAMQWAC
+3466 SISEYAITAMQYAV

-3491 TINPLDNA
+3491 TINPKDVA

-3505 AILQRFIEA
+3505 AILQRFLEA

>member
-29 AMSGSGTMSDPFI
+29 MSGSGTATDPYI
-42 ITTAAELSTIGGVE
+42 ITTAAELSTIGGSE
-56 NKNTYFRLG
+56 NKNKYFRLG
-65 NDIDVDSSFSTIDTF
+65 NDITVDSSFSTIGTF
-80 YGILDGDGYSIYG
+80 YGILDGDGKTITG
-93 VDIIDTKTETER
+93 VNITEKINSNSSVTS
-105 TERGRLFNTIES
+105 TGRLFNTIEANA
-117 TGIVYGLRIPR
+117 IVYNLTLSA
-128 PKYTLVM
+128 PKLKVDYTNVASTSGSYPL
-135 NAMTDRYDTIW
+135 N
-146 LFRGLFVNKNKGLIS
+146 RGLFVNINKGTLNNIS
-161 GLSIERAEVNLDLAT
+161 LENVNLDADVEGYIEVTQDLVLT
-176 IDDTNKWTL
+176 VREL
-185 ACFGIIAHQNYGR
+185 GVMVYRNYGE
-198 ILNSNVTGTMKISQ
+198 ILNSNMSGTVTAQSIALFGTVACENLPTGTVANVVSNVELKIVPINDNDMGYFHANSLGIAKNQ
-212 CRYVGAIVGE
+212 GYVYNLWALGTISGGNNNSYATKSNRYLCAYNSGTIEHGYYKTSTGKFEPSGAVNDSPPDSSTGTSSGLVKKTALDNSLYSSNQSAKAGE
-222 NSNNA
+222 IQGTGSGALYTVEWKRENG
-227 TIANVTSDVTII
+227 TIAN
-239 KNARTSQDGFDYFSN
+239 
-254 GVGVNKSGGK
+254 
-264 LYNVWVWG
+264 
-272 KSEKAHSSFDTTSYY
+272 
-287 STGVVTGRNDGSIEK
+287 
-302 CYHNILS
+302 
-309 GSVISKPI
+309 
-317 GDGNGDGDVT
+317 
-327 AFTGTSVNL
+327 
-336 TTYNSNTTA
+336 
-345 KKSEIPGLQ
+345 
-354 TGDPA
+354 
-359 NAYLNDL
+359 
-366 YFIELYKNSSEII
+366 IELYNAGGITI
-379 STVVCASG
+379 PYTV
-387 DSMTLPILLDD
+387 DK
-398 DYYCDSWMNKSGTTY
+398 DYYCETWKDLINTVCPSGSSYTL
-413 DSGTSVTVTGND
+413 SGNAVFTA
-425 TYTTQ
+425 Q
-430 NIKGK
+430 NVQGK
-435 YYLKYDGVTKKILP
+435 YYPDFNGEQYILP
-449 TGALPTDYPYE
+449 SVSALPTDYPHV
-460 WRHIGESSSVSAPS
+460 WKKIGAGLAPDIPS
-474 GVTVTKEIAKVNSYG
+474 DVVLTTEIAKVGSDD
-489 KTGTFASSYTG
+489 KATDFSSSYTG
-500 TLAAGD
+500 TISPGD
-506 KFCYRYIVTSTNDR
+506 KFCYRYIVESTNER
-520 VKTGTY
+520 VKIGTY
-526 NMYTENSSGY
+526 NMYTAESSGY

-543 VEKITLTAENYS
+543 VEKITLTAANYS
-555 DYISLT
+555 DFISLT
-561 VPTGEVYLAGGG
+561 VPTGEVYLAEGG
-573 YKYPTATP
+573 YNYPTAQAKT
-581 KSGISVAPTGAITI
+581 GISVAPTGAITI

-623 DANFNAASGIDTG
+623 DANFNEASGIDTG
-636 KTYKIDKATP
+636 LIYKIDKAMP
-646 SIDVTLDPLEPKY
+646 SMGISYDKAKY
-659 GDGLKLTV
+659 GSDTV
-667 DLKAKL
+667 ITVNLRAKL
-673 KGDGTQGYFSAGTAT
+673 KGDGTDGIISGGTVT
-688 LTFTENAVIDNS
+688 LTFEENGVIDNS
-700 KTQTKNVEGTSL
+700 KTQTKDVNGASL
-712 EFTVTDL
+712 KFTVTNL
-719 PDAGINCEYTI
+719 PNAGTPCDCTL
-730 TYNGS
+730 TYSGN
-735 DNYKTVYKTNYFTVG
+735 DNYQAKVAKGSFVVG
-750 RASSTVNVT
+750 QAPSTTAVT
-759 LDKTSYSYGED
+759 LDKTSYTYGED
-770 MVITVDAPQAADKTE
+770 MLIMVDAPQAADQTE
-785 ISVTDTDNASANI
+785 ISVIDICDTSADI

-813 TKPNGG
+813 TMPKGG
-819 EHTIVA
+819 DRTVKAEYI
-825 KFVGST
+825 GST
-831 NYSSSSDTK
+831 NYASSSDTK
-840 TANVA
+840 SATVE
-845 KAQLNVT
+845 KLQLTVT
-852 AMPAASSYK
+852 ATPAESGYE
-861 YQDNVKIKLTFSGAP
+861 YQDEVKIKLSVTGVP
-876 SGGSSSINGLNVIVK
+876 TGGSTSIYDLSMAVK
-891 KGDSVIKTIPVA
+891 KGENILSSMTVSNVVPFT
-903 DANFPIVDKL
+903 DKE
-913 IYLGTD
+913 ISLGTA
-919 LDTNTY
+919 LEAGTY
-925 DIYVTANDVNYS
+925 DIYVASDDENYI
-937 VPTEKV
+937 VPMGVIV
-943 GTVTVSR
+943 GSVTVAR
-950 RAPQL
+950 RAPAL
-955 SDFKV
+955 SDFSWWWNSSDL
-960 TNNFTGYEYNKT
+960 TYDKT
-972 EKTVTVTPSSLIKA
+972 EKTVNVTSKTAVASDMGA
-986 NDLGKITVV
+986 ITVEYRRGGEIV
-995 YKRYGDDVEA
+995 TA
-1005 PIDAGWYDVYVTVDD
+1005 PVDAGFYYAYACVDD
-1020 SGANITADSLI
+1020 SGPNIKAGTVEI
-1031 RVLGYNI
+1031 VGYGI
-1038 YKKTPDASDMTV
+1038 IEKTPDASDMMV
-1050 KLNGETPRAEYPYTG
+1050 KINGEAPLSEYPYTG
-1065 KTVTATVTSKDE
+1065 KTVTATVTSADE

-1107 SYKVKVTT
+1107 SYKVKVNTA
-1115 EENTNYAPV
+1115 EGTNYFAA
-1124 TDFEVATFEIKKAD
+1124 TDVEVATFEIKKAD
-1138 PEIKFTNGGAVYYY
+1138 PKIKFTNGGAVYYY
-1152 DSAISVAGS
+1152 DSAISVGGS
-1161 IMPKLSIYDTAK
+1161 IQPDDSIYGNAK
-1173 RPTGTITVV
+1173 KPTGTITVV
-1182 LNDTLTHSA
+1182 LNDNLTHNA
-1191 KVLPPENVTFHEESG
+1191 KVLPPENVTFQEEYG
-1206 SFNITILPKTDFVA
+1206 TFNITILPKTDFVA
-1220 GHKYMLELTY
+1220 GHNYMLELTY

-1306 GKLASTIPVAKAI
+1306 GKLASTTPVQKAI

-1335 ANYECYKSEYTVSD
+1335 ANYQCYKSEYTVSD
-1349 TSIPDFS
+1349 TAIPDFS

-1362 YMNIKSGNADA
+1362 YMDIKSGNEAA
-1373 QKPIYFDSSVINAY
+1373 QKPIYFDNAVVNAHM
-1387 ITDTITNPLN
+1387 TDTVTNPLN

-1403 VTFESKNTS
+1403 VTYESKNTS
-1412 VATVNADTGEVTIM
+1412 VAKVNSATGEVTIM

-1484 AGITLSGTAVYT
+1484 AGITLGGTAVYT

-1515 TSDVYDITFVPGT
+1515 ASDVYDITFVPGT

-1539 DLNITAMDKV
+1539 DLDITAKDKV
-1549 YDGSDKAEITASVKD
+1549 FDSSDKAEITARVKD
-1564 IALVSGD
+1564 TALVSGD

-1587 DNAQTVNYS
+1587 DTAQTVNYRVS
-1596 VAGLSGTHSGN
+1596 GLSGTHSGN
-1607 YTLSGEL
+1607 YTLSGDL
-1614 TGTANAT
+1614 TGTTTAT

-1633 ATTYVYDGENK
+1633 TTTYVYDGENK

-1655 YFDKFNVTYTKDGT
+1655 YFDKFNVTYNGSTDK
-1669 AATPNEVGT
+1669 PKNVGT
-1678 YDVGIE
+1678 YTVGVEI
-1684 LTDANYVLASLVS
+1684 TGSNYVLSGDIS
-1697 AQLTIR
+1697 AQLIIR

-1807 TKTVDI
+1807 TKTVDV
-1813 TLNLDG
+1813 TLTLDG
-1819 VVPGDDVTASFASA
+1819 VVSGDDVTASHTSA

-1847 VNGITLSGAEK
+1847 VNGITLSGADTGK
-1858 GLYQLSTN
+1858 YQLASP
-1866 SVQTSIN
+1866 SVQTSVN
-1873 VTKKPITALSFTAA
+1873 VTKRPITAIAFTAK
-1887 DKIYDGTAKAD
+1887 DKVYDENAKAD
-1898 YTITNLDGVLN
+1898 YTITNLDGVLD

-1921 EFSNANAGTSKT
+1921 EFTDANAGENKT
-1933 VTLTGLTLSGTKSG
+1933 VTLSGLTLSGTKSG

-1955 DVTAQATISKA
+1955 DVTAQASISKA

-2002 AYQKDGSAEE
+2002 AYQKDGSAAE

-2072 NGNGAVTW
+2072 NGDGAVTW
-2080 ASSNPGIAQID
+2080 ASSNPGIAEID

-2099 KGTGEAVTITATKAG
+2099 KGTGEAVTITATKAES
-2114 DENFGGEQTAN
+2114 ENFGGEQTAT
-2125 VTFTPIKKTVGFKVT
+2125 VTFTPIKKSVGFKVT

-2166 TYTDENGDTV
+2166 TYTDENGNTV
-2176 DAPTNAGIYYADV
+2176 AAPTNAGIYYADV

-2207 AAVNT
+2207 GLVNT
-2212 SGYTFNV
+2212 SGYTFEV
-2219 EDAVYGSAPV
+2219 ADAVYGSAPV

-2234 STVYPSGVTAK
+2234 STVYPRGAVAK

-2284 DSFVIKKAV
+2284 DSFVITKAV
-2293 LTATPDNAS
+2293 LTAKPDDAS

-2315 YSGFENGDNES
+2315 YSGFVNGDDES

-2339 VSSGKGTYAIKASG
+2339 VSSGTGTYAIRASG

-2358 YTFSYVDGTLTVVS
+2358 YTFIYEDGTLTVGKAS
-2372 ATGGNFYIH
+2372 GGNFYIH

-2398 YNNEKPNVT
+2398 YNNEKPTVE
-2407 WSSDN
+2407 WSSGN
-2412 TAVATVSA
+2412 TAVATVNSA
-2420 DGEVE
+2420 TGEVE

-2444 SSLTATFKLNASY
+2444 STLTAEFTLTAVY
-2457 LPETQST
+2457 LPETQSP
-2464 IYFDE
+2464 IYFDS

-2488 SAGAAVKYTS
+2488 SDGAAVKYTS

-2511 EVTIHKAGTAV
+2511 EVTILKAGTTV

-2550 SAKDITLTYGDS
+2550 SADDIALTYGDS

-2570 SDGVTAAELSGTL
+2570 SGGVTAEELSGTL
-2583 AFTTKYAV
+2583 AFTTKYAA
-2591 GKSAGEYEVTPNG
+2591 GKGIGEYEVTPNG

-2654 DALVGADNLRAEVS
+2654 DALVGADNLRAEIS
-2668 GYFADAKVEE
+2668 GQFADE
-2678 NKTVSYEITSLSGK
+2678 NAGEDKAISYEITSLSGK

-2699 GSDVNT
+2699 GNDVNT
-2705 AVVTADIT
+2705 AIVTADIT
-2713 PAKVTFFVSKETTR
+2713 PAKVTFFVSEETTR
-2727 IYDGTV
+2727 IYDGTA

-2739 AMALGNVFGESNYIV
+2739 AMALGNVFGESNYTV
-2754 YYQADGEE
+2754 YYQAAGEE

-2777 ELTDKSGNYE
+2777 ELTDGSRNYE

-2792 AKLIIEVDAAANLYI
+2792 AKLVIEVDAAANLYI

-2822 YAYYGNQAPEV
+2822 YAYYGNQTPEV
-2833 EWTSS
+2833 AWTSS
-2838 DETVA
+2838 DEDVA

-2876 ELEAAKKRI
+2876 ELEASKKRI

-2896 TYNGERQDISF
+2896 TYNGERQDINF

-2927 LSDSIVTEPNRVGT
+2927 LTDSSVTEPNRVGT

-2990 SGGIVADTEEMTALA
+2990 SGGNVTDVAEMTTLA
-3005 EFASEG
+3005 EFASDG
-3011 AKKTAKVGTY
+3011 AEKTANVGTY
-3021 DITVTLALNGDENRN
+3021 DITVTLTSNGDENRN

-3043 GTLTVTKAPLT
+3043 GTLAVTKASLT
-3054 ITVKDISREYGAE
+3054 VTVKDVTREYGAE
-3067 NPALEVEYTG
+3067 NPVLEAEYEG
-3077 FKNEETKDVLTGE
+3077 FKNEETADVLTGE

-3104 VGSYSGKT
+3104 VGSYIGKT
-3112 TASGLSSDNYE
+3112 TASGLTSDNYE

-3157 VPGLTADNFVVKN
+3157 VPGLTANNFVVKN
-3170 GDEIIALTEVTASS
+3170 GDENITLTEVTASS
-3184 DSKTYTLKGS
+3184 DNKTYTLKGS

-3205 NLAGTESDATHEIIS
+3205 NLAGTESEATHEIIS
-3220 EPLSIKPSS
+3220 EALPIKPSS
-3229 GGSGG
+3229 GSTGG
-3234 VGGGS
+3234 GGGGS
-3239 VATTTYTVTFE
+3239 VATTYTVTFE

-3258 SVKVC
+3258 SVKVS
-3263 KNGTLSKLTEPTKDG
+3263 KNGILSKPTEPTKEG
-3278 FDFDGWYSDKALKTA
+3278 FDFDGWYTDKALKTV

-3313 ATEPDKP
+3313 ENEPDK
-3320 TEPTEPTAPEW
+3320 PTEPTAPEW
-3331 KNPFTDVKENDW
+3331 KNPFTDVSENDW
-3343 YYDNVKYANENG
+3343 FFESVKYANENG

-3369 PLTRGMLVAILYRA
+3369 PLTRSMLVAILYRV
-3383 EGEPSVNKSIP
+3383 EGEPAVNKSIP

-3421 ENDFAPDSNITREQ
+3421 ENEFAPNSNITREQ

-3466 SISEYAISAMQWAC
+3466 SISEYAITAMQYAV
-3480 GSGLMKGKTES
+3480 GSGLMKGKTETS
-3491 TINPLDNA
+3491 INPQDNA

-3505 AILQRFIEA
+3505 AILQRFIET

>member
-29 AMSGSGTMSDPFI
+29 MSGSGTATDPYI
-42 ITTAAELSTIGGVE
+42 ITTAAELSTIGGEE
-56 NKNTYFRLG
+56 NKNTYFKLG
-65 NDIDVDSSFSTIDTF
+65 NDIDVDRNFSTIDAF
-80 YGILDGDGYSIYG
+80 YGVLDGNGKWISG
-93 VDIIDTKTETER
+93 VNITEEIESARQITSK
-105 TERGRLFNTIES
+105 GRLFNTIEENAV
-117 TGIVYGLRIPR
+117 VYNLTLSA
-128 PKYTLVM
+128 PKLKVDYHAVQGTASAYYLK
-135 NAMTDRYDTIW
+135 
-146 LFRGLFVNKNKGLIS
+146 RGLFVNTNYGTLNNIYLRDVKVDASVQDFSVSPNSYLQVGELGVMAHINRGKILNSKITGTVTARNICFFGAVAFQNMATGIVANVVS
-161 GLSIERAEVNLDLAT
+161 DVNLDIIPIDSDEKGLFQSNSLGVTYNRGGYIYNLWALGT
-176 IDDTNKWTL
+176 IS
-185 ACFGIIAHQNYGR
+185 G
-198 ILNSNVTGTMKISQ
+198 GTWQ
-212 CRYVGAIVGE
+212 W
-222 NSNNA
+222 
-227 TIANVTSDVTII
+227 DVT
-239 KNARTSQDGFDYFSN
+239 NTSRYLCTGNSGTIEN
-254 GVGVNKSGGK
+254 G
-264 LYNVWVWG
+264 
-272 KSEKAHSSFDTTSYY
+272 YY
-287 STGVVTGRNDGSIEK
+287 KTSTGKFALNGAVNDSSYLG
-302 CYHNILS
+302 
-309 GSVISKPI
+309 
-317 GDGNGDGDVT
+317 
-327 AFTGTSVNL
+327 TGTSSGIEEKSALDNGIY
-336 TTYNSNTTA
+336 TSNQTA
-345 KKSEIPGLQ
+345 KANEIVG
-354 TGDPA
+354 TGSGALYTREWKNNDGTVLSRELC
-359 NAYLNDL
+359 NA
-366 YFIELYKNSSEII
+366 
-379 STVVCASG
+379 G
-387 DSMTLPILLDD
+387 
-398 DYYCDSWMNKSGTTY
+398 
-413 DSGTSVTVTGND
+413 SVTIPYTVDEDHYCERWVDSRGRIYTSGS
-425 TYTTQ
+425 TYTINENTVFTAQ
-430 NIKGK
+430 NVQGK
-435 YYLKYDGVTKKILP
+435 YYPDFNGEQYILP
-449 TGALPTDYPYE
+449 SVSALPTDYPHV
-460 WRHIGESSSVSAPS
+460 WKKIGAGLVPDIPS
-474 GVTVTKEIAKVNSYG
+474 DVVLTTEIAKVGSDG
-489 KTGTFASSYTG
+489 KATDFSSSYTG
-500 TLAAGD
+500 TISVGD
-506 KFCYRYIVTSTNDR
+506 KFCYRYTIVSTTNDR
-520 VKTGTY
+520 VKLGTY
-526 NMYTENSSGY
+526 NMYTENSSGV
-536 VTVPSYT
+536 VTAPSYK
-543 VEKITLTAENYS
+543 VEKITLTADNYES
-555 DYISLT
+555 YIDLT
-561 VPTGEVYLAGGG
+561 VPTGEVYLAEGG
-573 YKYPTATP
+573 YHYPTATG
-581 KSGISVAPTGAITI
+581 KSGAAAVPTGNITL
-595 SYIDSEGNALT
+595 SYKDDGGNDVT
-606 DAPTAVGEYKV
+606 GEPTEVGEYSV
-617 LLSVAE
+617 FLSVAE
-623 DANFNAASGIDTG
+623 DESFNEASGIDTG

-646 SIDVTLDPLEPKY
+646 SITANMQPASVTY
-659 GDGLKLTV
+659 GDSITVTV
-667 DLKAKL
+667 DVKAKL
-673 KGDGTQGYFSAGTAT
+673 KGDGTEGIISGGTVG
-688 LTFTENAVIDNS
+688 FKFGINGVIDES
-700 KTQTKNVEGTSL
+700 KTQIKNVEGTSL

-719 PDAGINCEYTI
+719 PDAGNTCQYVIAYSGN
-730 TYNGS
+730 
-735 DNYKTVYKTNYFTVG
+735 DNYNTEGTYDDFIVG
-750 RASSTVNVT
+750 KASYTTAVT
-759 LDKTSYSYGED
+759 FDKTSYTYGED
-770 MVITVDAPQAADKTE
+770 MLIMVDAPQAADETE
-785 ISVTDTDNASANI
+785 ISVIDIYDASANI

-813 TKPNGG
+813 TMPKGG
-819 EHTIVA
+819 DRTVQAEYI
-825 KFVGST
+825 GST
-831 NYSSSSDTK
+831 NYASSSDTK
-840 TANVA
+840 SATVE
-845 KAQLNVT
+845 KLQLTVT
-852 AMPAASSYK
+852 ATPSASGYE
-861 YQDNVKIKLTFSGAP
+861 YQDEVKIKLSVTGVP
-876 SGGSSSINGLNVIVK
+876 TGGSTSIYDLSMAVK
-891 KGDSVIKTIPVA
+891 KGENILSSMTVSNVVPFT
-903 DANFPIVDKL
+903 DKE
-913 IYLGTD
+913 ISLGTA
-919 LDTNTY
+919 LEAGTY
-925 DIYVTANDVNYS
+925 DIYVASDDENYI
-937 VPTEKV
+937 VPMGVIV
-943 GTVTVSR
+943 GSVTVAR
-950 RAPQL
+950 RAPAL
-955 SDFKV
+955 SDFSWRWNSSDL
-960 TNNFTGYEYNKT
+960 TYDKT
-972 EKTVTVTPSSLIKA
+972 EKTVNVTSKTAVASDMGA
-986 NDLGKITVV
+986 ITVEYRRGGEIV
-995 YKRYGDDVEA
+995 TA
-1005 PIDAGWYDVYVTVDD
+1005 PVDAGFYYAYACVDD
-1020 SGANITADSLI
+1020 SGPNIKAGTVEI
-1031 RVLGYNI
+1031 VGYGI
-1038 YKKTPDASDMTV
+1038 IEKTPDASDMTV
-1050 KLNGETPRAEYPYTG
+1050 KINGEAPLSEYPYTG
-1065 KTVTATVTSKDE
+1065 KTVTATVTSADE
-1077 GAFNVTAVSYYK
+1077 GAFGVTAVSYYK
-1089 KDSEGNY
+1089 KNSEGNF
-1096 VLINEEPANAG
+1096 VLMSEAPTDGG

-1115 EENTNYAPV
+1115 AESTNYSAA
-1124 TDFEVATFEIKKAD
+1124 TDVEVAAFEIKKAD
-1138 PEIKFTNGGAVYYY
+1138 PDITLTNSGAVYYY
-1152 DSAISVAGS
+1152 DSAITVAGGVY
-1161 IMPKLSIYDTAK
+1161 PKLSIYDTAK
-1173 RPTGTITVV
+1173 RPTGTLTAELI
-1182 LNDTLTHSA
+1182 DTSDSSS
-1191 KVLPPENVTFHEESG
+1191 KVLPADKVNFLEEYG
-1206 SFNITILPKTDFVA
+1206 TFNITILPKTDFVA
-1220 GHKYMLELTY
+1220 GHNYMLELTY

-1306 GKLASTIPVAKAI
+1306 GKLASTTPVQKAI

-1335 ANYECYKSEYTVSD
+1335 ANYQCYKSEYTVSD
-1349 TSIPDFS
+1349 TAIPDFS

-1362 YMNIKSGNADA
+1362 YMDIKSGNEAA
-1373 QKPIYFDSSVINAY
+1373 QKPIYFDNAVVNAHM
-1387 ITDTITNPLN
+1387 TDTVTNPLN

-1403 VTFESKNTS
+1403 VTYESKNTS
-1412 VATVNADTGEVTIM
+1412 VAKVNSATGEVTIM

-1484 AGITLSGTAVYT
+1484 AGITLGGTAVYT

-1528 LTVTPKSLTLA
+1528 LTVIPKSLTLA
-1539 DLNITAMDKV
+1539 DLNITAKDKT

-1564 IALVSGD
+1564 TALVSGD

-1577 SGTFASANAS
+1577 SGTFDNANAA
-1587 DNAQTVNYS
+1587 DADKTVSYT
-1596 VAGLSGTHSGN
+1596 VTGLSGTHSGN
-1607 YTLSGEL
+1607 YALTGTL
-1614 TGTANAT
+1614 TGTAAAKIT
-1621 ISKAP
+1621 KAP

-1633 ATTYVYDGENK
+1633 TTTYVYDGEDK

-1655 YFDKFNVTYTKDGT
+1655 YFDKFNVTYTKGGT

-1684 LTDANYVLASLVS
+1684 ITDANYVLASTVS
-1697 AQLTIR
+1697 AQITIR

-1724 NFDLQ
+1724 PFNLQ
-1729 ADGVDAGATVTYAVT
+1729 ADGVDAGSTVKYSLISGDAVTVTDDGLVT
-1744 SGTAAEVTADGNVT
+1744 IT
-1758 VKGVGSVTVEATS
+1758 GVGSVKIHATS

-1807 TKTVDI
+1807 TKTVDV
-1813 TLNLDG
+1813 TLTLDG
-1819 VVPGDDVTASFASA
+1819 VVSGDDVTASHTSA

-1847 VNGITLSGAEK
+1847 VNGIALSGADTGK
-1858 GLYQLSTN
+1858 YQIASP
-1866 SVQTSIN
+1866 SVQTSVN
-1873 VTKKPITALSFTAA
+1873 VTKRPITAIAFTAK
-1887 DKIYDGTAKAD
+1887 DKVYDENAKAD
-1898 YTITNLDGVLN
+1898 YTITNLDGVLD

-1921 EFSNANAGTSKT
+1921 EFTDANAGENKT
-1933 VTLTGLTLSGTKSG
+1933 VTLSGLTLSGTKSG

-1955 DVTAQATISKA
+1955 DVTAQASISKA

-1994 EAYTNYTV
+1994 VAYTDYTV
-2002 AYQKDGSAEE
+2002 AYQKDGSVAE

-2067 SAAGG
+2067 SAVGG
-2072 NGNGAVTW
+2072 NGDGAVTW
-2080 ASSNPGIAQID
+2080 QSSDSNIAEVD
-2091 VSTGVVTI
+2091 NTGVVAI
-2099 KGTGEAVTITATKAG
+2099 KGTGSPVMITATKAG
-2114 DENFGGEQTAN
+2114 DENFGGEQTAA
-2125 VTFTPIKKTVGFKVT
+2125 VTFTPIKKSVGFKVT

-2150 KSVTVAPSV
+2150 KSVTVMPSV
-2159 GSENFSI
+2159 GSENFTI
-2166 TYTDENGDTV
+2166 TYTDEKGDTV

-2207 AAVNT
+2207 GLVNT

-2219 EDAVYGSAPV
+2219 ADAVYGSTPV
-2229 ITQPE
+2229 VTQPE
-2234 STVYPSGVTAK
+2234 STEYPSGAEAK
-2245 VTYTGSGIYSETA
+2245 VTYTGSGIYSETT

-2284 DSFVIKKAV
+2284 DSFVITKAV
-2293 LTATPDNAS
+2293 LTAKPDNAS

-2315 YSGFENGDNES
+2315 YSGFVNGDNES

-2339 VSSGKGTYAIKASG
+2339 VSSGTGTYAIRASG

-2358 YTFSYVDGTLTVVS
+2358 YTFSYEDGTLTVGTAS
-2372 ATGGNFYIH
+2372 GGNFYIH

-2398 YNNEKPNVT
+2398 YNNEKPTVE
-2407 WSSDN
+2407 WSSGN
-2412 TAVATVSA
+2412 TAVATVNSA
-2420 DGEVE
+2420 TGEVE

-2444 SSLTATFKLNASY
+2444 NTLTAEFTLTAVY
-2457 LPETQST
+2457 LPETQSP
-2464 IYFDE
+2464 IYFDS

-2488 SAGAAVKYTS
+2488 SDGAAVKYTS

-2511 EVTIHKAGTAV
+2511 EVTILKAGTTV

-2550 SAKDITLTYGDS
+2550 SADDIALTYGDS

-2570 SDGVTAAELSGTL
+2570 SGGVTAEELSGTL
-2583 AFTTKYAV
+2583 AFTTKYAA
-2591 GKSAGEYEVTPNG
+2591 GKGVGEYEVTPKG

-2626 TKNDFTIIAEN
+2626 NKNDFTIIAEN

-2654 DALVGADNLRAEVS
+2654 DALVGADNLRAEIS
-2668 GYFADAKVEE
+2668 GHFADE
-2678 NKTVSYEITSLSGK
+2678 NAGEDKAISYEITSLSGK

-2699 GSDVNT
+2699 GNDVNT
-2705 AVVTADIT
+2705 AIVTADIT
-2713 PAKVTFFVSKETTR
+2713 PAKVTFFVSEETTR
-2727 IYDGTV
+2727 IYDGTA

-2739 AMALGNVFGESNYIV
+2739 AMALGNVFGESNYTV
-2754 YYQADGEE
+2754 YYQAAGEE

-2777 ELTDKSGNYE
+2777 ELTDGSRNYE

-2792 AKLIIEVDAAANLYI
+2792 AKLVIEVDAAANLYI

-2822 YAYYGNQAPEV
+2822 YAYYGNQTPEV
-2833 EWTSS
+2833 AWTSS
-2838 DETVA
+2838 DEDVA

-2861 ITATAKDANYGSAEF
+2861 ITATVIDTNYNGESAEF

-2885 NIKAPAGELVK
+2885 NIKTPAGELVK
-2896 TYNGERQDISF
+2896 TYNGERQDINF

-2913 LKEKGIAV
+2913 LEEKNVTV
-2921 NASYVL
+2921 NAIYVL
-2927 LSDSIVTEPNRVGT
+2927 LTDSSVTEPKRVGT
-2941 YTVSYEIDDERYTA
+2941 YTVSYELNDDRYTA
-2955 DGNVMLTINK
+2955 DGNVTLTINK
-2965 ANVVVKAK
+2965 ANVIVKAK

-2978 YGEEPQYEIEIL
+2978 YGDEPEYELEIVL
-2990 SGGIVADTEEMTALA
+2990 GGNVTDVAEMTALA

-3011 AKKTAKVGTY
+3011 AEKTANVGTY
-3021 DITVTLALNGDENRN
+3021 DITVTLASNGDENRN

-3043 GTLTVTKAPLT
+3043 GTITVTKAPLT
-3054 ITVKDISREYGAE
+3054 VTVKDVTREYGAE
-3067 NPALEVEYTG
+3067 NPALEAEYEG
-3077 FKNEETKDVLTGE
+3077 FKNEETADVLTGE

-3104 VGSYSGKT
+3104 VGSYIGKT
-3112 TASGLSSDNYE
+3112 TASGLSSDNYD

-3157 VPGLTADNFVVKN
+3157 VPGLTANNFVVRS
-3170 GDEIIALTEVTASS
+3170 GDENIALTEVTASS
-3184 DSKTYTLKGS
+3184 DNKTYTLKGS
-3194 FSTSVTYTVAI
+3194 FSTSVTYTVGI
-3205 NLAGTESDATHEIIS
+3205 SLEGTESDATHEIIS
-3220 EPLSIKPSS
+3220 EALSIKPSS
-3229 GGSGG
+3229 GSTGG
-3234 VGGGS
+3234 GGGGGGGS
-3239 VATTTYTVTFE
+3239 VATTYTVTFE

-3258 SVKVC
+3258 SVKVS
-3263 KNGTLSKLTEPTKDG
+3263 KNGILSKPTEPTKEG
-3278 FDFDGWYSDKALKTA
+3278 FDFDGWYTDKALKTV

-3299 VTKSFTLYA
+3299 VSKSFTLYA

-3313 ATEPDKP
+3313 VAEPDKP

-3331 KNPFTDVKENDW
+3331 KNPFTDVSENDW
-3343 YYDNVKYANENG
+3343 FFESVKYANENG
-3355 LMGGTTNTTFAPNE
+3355 LMGGTTNTSFAPNE
-3369 PLTRGMLVAILYRA
+3369 PLTRGMLVTILYRA
-3383 EGEPSVNKSIP
+3383 DGEPAVNKSIP
-3394 FSDVKAD
+3394 FSDVAAD
-3401 MYYANATIWA
+3401 AYYANATIWA

-3421 ENDFAPDSNITREQ
+3421 ENAFAPDDNITREQ

-3466 SISEYAISAMQWAC
+3466 SISEYAITAMQYAV

-3491 TINPLDNA
+3491 TINPKDVA

-3505 AILQRFIEA
+3505 AILQRFLEA

>member
-29 AMSGSGTMSDPFI
+29 MSGSGTATDPYI
-42 ITTAAELSTIGGVE
+42 ITTAAELSTIGGSE
-56 NKNTYFRLG
+56 NKNKYFRLG
-65 NDIDVDSSFSTIDTF
+65 NDITVDSSFSTIDTF
-80 YGILDGDGYSIYG
+80 YGVLNGNGKTITG
-93 VDIIDTKTETER
+93 VDITEKINSNRSVTS
-105 TERGRLFNTIES
+105 TGRLFNTIEANA
-117 TGIVYGLRIPR
+117 IVYNLTLSA
-128 PKYTLVM
+128 PKLKVDYTNVASGSGSYPL
-135 NAMTDRYDTIW
+135 N
-146 LFRGLFVNKNKGLIS
+146 RGLFVNINYGTLNNIS
-161 GLSIERAEVNLDLAT
+161 LENVNLDADVEGYIEVTQDLVLT
-176 IDDTNKWTL
+176 VREL
-185 ACFGIIAHQNYGR
+185 GVMVYRNYGE
-198 ILNSNVTGTMKISQ
+198 ILNSNMSGTVTAQSIALFGTVACQNLPTGTVANVVSNVELKIVPINDNDMGYFHANSLGIAENQ
-212 CRYVGAIVGE
+212 GYFYNLWALGTISGGNNKSYLA
-222 NSNNA
+222 NSNRYLCAYNSGTIENGYYKTSTGKFELSGA
-227 TIANVTSDVTII
+227 VNDSPPDSGTGTSSGLVEKTALDDSLYSSNQSAKAGEIQGTGSGALYTVEWKRENGTIAN
-239 KNARTSQDGFDYFSN
+239 
-254 GVGVNKSGGK
+254 
-264 LYNVWVWG
+264 
-272 KSEKAHSSFDTTSYY
+272 
-287 STGVVTGRNDGSIEK
+287 
-302 CYHNILS
+302 
-309 GSVISKPI
+309 
-317 GDGNGDGDVT
+317 
-327 AFTGTSVNL
+327 
-336 TTYNSNTTA
+336 
-345 KKSEIPGLQ
+345 
-354 TGDPA
+354 
-359 NAYLNDL
+359 
-366 YFIELYKNSSEII
+366 IELYNAGSITI
-379 STVVCASG
+379 PYTV
-387 DSMTLPILLDD
+387 DK
-398 DYYCDSWMNKSGTTY
+398 DYYCETWKDLINTVYPSGSSYTL
-413 DSGTSVTVTGND
+413 SGNAVFTA
-425 TYTTQ
+425 Q
-430 NIKGK
+430 NVQGK
-435 YYLKYDGVTKKILP
+435 YYPDFNGEQYILP
-449 TGALPTDYPYE
+449 SVSALPTDYPHV
-460 WRHIGESSSVSAPS
+460 WKKIGAGLVPDIPS
-474 GVTVTKEIAKVNSYG
+474 DVVLTTEIAKVGSDG
-489 KTGTFASSYTG
+489 KATDFSSSYTG
-500 TLAAGD
+500 TISPGD
-506 KFCYRYIVTSTNDR
+506 KFCYRYIVASTNER

-526 NMYTENSSGY
+526 NMYTADSSGY

-543 VEKITLTAENYS
+543 VEKITLTAANYS
-555 DYISLT
+555 DFISLT
-561 VPTGEVYLAGGG
+561 VPTGEVYLAEGG
-573 YKYPTATP
+573 YNYPTAQAKT
-581 KSGISVAPTGAITI
+581 GISVAPTGAITL
-595 SYIDSEGNALT
+595 SYRDSEGNTLT
-606 DAPTAVGEYKV
+606 DAPTAVGTYSV
-617 LLSVAE
+617 FLSVASDE
-623 DANFNAASGIDTG
+623 SFNEASGIDTG
-636 KTYKIDKATP
+636 LIYKIDKAMP
-646 SIDVTLDPLEPKY
+646 SMGIYYDKAKY
-659 GDGLKLTV
+659 GSDTV
-667 DLKAKL
+667 ITVNLRAKL
-673 KGDGTQGYFSAGTAT
+673 KGDGTDGIISGGTVT
-688 LTFTENAVIDNS
+688 LTFEENGVIDNS
-700 KTQTKNVEGTSL
+700 KTQTKDVNGASL
-712 EFTVTDL
+712 KFTVTNL
-719 PDAGINCEYTI
+719 PNAGTPCDCTL
-730 TYNGS
+730 TYSGN
-735 DNYKTVYKTNYFTVG
+735 DNYQAKVAKGSFVVG
-750 RASSTVNVT
+750 QAPSTTAVT
-759 LDKTSYSYGED
+759 LDKASYTYGED
-770 MVITVDAPQAADKTE
+770 MVITVDAPKAADETE
-785 ISVTDTDNASANI
+785 ISVIDIYDTSADI

-813 TKPNGG
+813 TMPKGG
-819 EHTIVA
+819 DRKIKAEYR
-825 KFVGST
+825 GST

-840 TANVA
+840 TVTVE
-845 KAQLNVT
+845 KLLLTVT
-852 AMPAASSYK
+852 ATPAESGYE
-861 YQDNVKIKLTFSGAP
+861 YQDEVKIKLSVTGVP
-876 SGGSSSINGLNVIVK
+876 TGGSTSIYDLSMAVK
-891 KGDSVIKTIPVA
+891 KGENILSSMTVSNVVPFT
-903 DANFPIVDKL
+903 DKE
-913 IYLGTD
+913 ISLGTA
-919 LDTNTY
+919 LEAGTY
-925 DIYVTANDVNYS
+925 DIYVASDDENYI
-937 VPTEKV
+937 VPMGVIV
-943 GTVTVSR
+943 GSVTVAR
-950 RAPQL
+950 RAPVL
-955 SDFKV
+955 SDFSWRWNSSDL
-960 TNNFTGYEYNKT
+960 TYDKT
-972 EKTVTVTPSSLIKA
+972 EKTVNVTSKTAVASDMGA
-986 NDLGKITVV
+986 ITVEYRRGGEIV
-995 YKRYGDDVEA
+995 TA
-1005 PIDAGWYDVYVTVDD
+1005 PVDAGFYYAYACVDD
-1020 SGANITADSLI
+1020 SGPNIKAGTVEI
-1031 RVLGYNI
+1031 VGYGI
-1038 YKKTPDASDMTV
+1038 IEKTPDASDMTV
-1050 KLNGETPRAEYPYTG
+1050 KINGEAPLSEYPYTG
-1065 KTVTATVTSKDE
+1065 KTVTATVTSADE

-1107 SYKVKVTT
+1107 SYKVKVNTA
-1115 EENTNYAPV
+1115 EGTNYFAA
-1124 TDFEVATFEIKKAD
+1124 TDVEVATFEIKKAD
-1138 PEIKFTNGGAVYYY
+1138 PKIKFTNGGAVYYY
-1152 DSAISVAGS
+1152 DSAISVGGS
-1161 IMPKLSIYDTAK
+1161 IQPDDSIYGNAK
-1173 RPTGTITVV
+1173 KPTGTITVV
-1182 LNDTLTHSA
+1182 LNDNLTHNA
-1191 KVLPPENVTFHEESG
+1191 KVLPPENVTFQEESG

-1220 GHKYMLELTY
+1220 GHNYMLELTY

-1306 GKLASTIPVAKAI
+1306 GKLASTTPVQKAI

-1335 ANYECYKSEYTVSD
+1335 ANYQCYKSEYTVSD
-1349 TSIPDFS
+1349 TAIPDFS

-1362 YMNIKSGNADA
+1362 YMDIKSGNEAA
-1373 QKPIYFDSSVINAY
+1373 QKPIYFDNAVVNAHM
-1387 ITDTITNPLN
+1387 TDTVTNPLN

-1403 VTFESKNTS
+1403 VTYESKNTS

-1453 TKEVVTVTATSP
+1453 TKEVVTVTANSP

-1484 AGITLSGTAVYT
+1484 AGITLGGTAVYT

-1515 TSDVYDITFVPGT
+1515 TSDIYDITFVPGT

-1539 DLNITAMDKV
+1539 DLDITANDKV

-1564 IALVSGD
+1564 TALVSGD

-1587 DNAQTVNYS
+1587 DTAQTVNYRVS
-1596 VAGLSGTHSGN
+1596 GLSGTHSGN
-1607 YTLSGEL
+1607 YTLSGDL
-1614 TGTANAT
+1614 TGTTTAT

-1633 ATTYVYDGENK
+1633 TTTYVYDGENK

-1724 NFDLQ
+1724 PFNLQ
-1729 ADGVDAGATVTYAVT
+1729 ADGVDAGSTVKYSLISGDAVTVTEDGLVT
-1744 SGTAAEVTADGNVT
+1744 IT
-1758 VKGVGSVTVEATS
+1758 GVGSVKIQAKS
-1771 TLANHTVKTATRT
+1771 TLANHTEKTAART
-1784 FTVKPKTLYVTAA
+1784 FTVKPKTLNVTASPKVA
-1797 PTSTDKVYDG
+1797 DKVYDG
-1807 TKTVDI
+1807 TKTVDV
-1813 TLNLDG
+1813 TLSLDG
-1819 VVPGDDVTASFASA
+1819 VVPGDDVTASHTSA

-1847 VNGITLSGAEK
+1847 VNGITLSGADTGK
-1858 GLYQLSTN
+1858 YQLASP
-1866 SVQTSIN
+1866 SVQTSVN
-1873 VTKKPITALSFTAA
+1873 VTKRPITAIAFTAK
-1887 DKIYDGTAKAD
+1887 DKVYDENAKAD
-1898 YTITNLDGVLN
+1898 YTITNLDGVLD

-1921 EFSNANAGTSKT
+1921 EFTDANAGENKT
-1933 VTLTGLTLSGTKSG
+1933 VTLSGLTLSGTKSG

-1955 DVTAQATISKA
+1955 DVTAQASISKA

-2002 AYQKDGSAEE
+2002 AYQKDGSAAE

-2029 NYETDYTP
+2029 NYETYYTP

-2072 NGNGAVTW
+2072 NGDGAVTW
-2080 ASSNPGIAQID
+2080 ASSNPGIAEID

-2099 KGTGEAVTITATKAG
+2099 KGTGEAVTITATKAES
-2114 DENFGGEQTAN
+2114 ENFGSEQTAT
-2125 VTFTPIKKTVGFKVT
+2125 VTFTPIKKSVGFKVT

-2159 GSENFSI
+2159 GSENFTI
-2166 TYTDENGDTV
+2166 TYTDEKGDTV

-2207 AAVNT
+2207 GLVNT

-2219 EDAVYGSAPV
+2219 ADAVYGSTPV
-2229 ITQPE
+2229 VTQPE
-2234 STVYPSGVTAK
+2234 STEYPSGAEAK
-2245 VTYTGSGIYSETA
+2245 VTYTGSGIYSETT

-2284 DSFVIKKAV
+2284 DSFVITKAV
-2293 LTATPDNAS
+2293 LTAKPDNAS

-2315 YSGFENGDNES
+2315 YSGFVNGDDES

-2339 VSSGKGTYAIKASG
+2339 VSSGTGTYAIRASG

-2358 YTFSYVDGTLTVVS
+2358 YTFSYEDGTLTVGTAS
-2372 ATGGNFYIH
+2372 GGNFYIH

-2398 YNNEKPNVT
+2398 YNNEKPTVE

-2412 TAVATVSA
+2412 TAVATVNSA
-2420 DGEVE
+2420 TGEVE
-2425 IVGSG
+2425 IIGSG

-2444 SSLTATFKLNASY
+2444 STLTAEFTLTAVY
-2457 LPETQST
+2457 LPETQSP
-2464 IYFDE
+2464 IYFDS

-2488 SAGAAVKYTS
+2488 SDGAAVKYTS

-2503 AAVDETSG
+2503 ATVDETSG
-2511 EVTIHKAGTAV
+2511 EVTILKAGTTV

-2550 SAKDITLTYGDS
+2550 SAKDITLTYGES

-2570 SDGVTAAELSGTL
+2570 SGGVTTAELSGTL

-2591 GKSAGEYEVTPNG
+2591 GKSVGEYEVTPNG

-2619 TVTEKVL
+2619 IVTEKTL
-2626 TKNDFTIIAEN
+2626 NAADFEITAANKVYDGTNTAE
-2637 KTYDQTN
+2637 
-2644 SANISAAVKA
+2644 ISAAVKA
-2654 DALVGADNLRAEVS
+2654 DALVGADNLRAEIS
-2668 GYFADAKVEE
+2668 GHFADE
-2678 NKTVSYEITSLSGK
+2678 NAGEDKAISYEITSLSGK

-2699 GSDVNT
+2699 GNDVNT
-2705 AVVTADIT
+2705 AIVTADIT
-2713 PAKVTFFVSKETTR
+2713 PAKVTFFVSEETTR

-2739 AMALGNVFGESNYIV
+2739 AMALGNVFGESNYTV
-2754 YYQADGEE
+2754 YYQAAGEE

-2777 ELTDKSGNYE
+2777 ELTDGSRNYE

-2792 AKLIIEVDAAANLYI
+2792 AKLVIEVDAAANLYI

-2822 YAYYGNQAPEV
+2822 YAYYGNQTPEV
-2833 EWTSS
+2833 AWTSS
-2838 DETVA
+2838 DEDVA

-2861 ITATAKDANYGSAEF
+2861 ITATVIDTNYNGESAEF

-2885 NIKAPAGELVK
+2885 NIKTPAGELVK
-2896 TYNGERQDISF
+2896 TYNGERQDINF

-2913 LKEKGIAV
+2913 LEEKNVTV
-2921 NASYVL
+2921 NAIYVL
-2927 LSDSIVTEPNRVGT
+2927 LTDSSVTEPKRVGT
-2941 YTVSYEIDDERYTA
+2941 YTVSYELNDDRYTA
-2955 DGNVMLTINK
+2955 DGNVTLTINK
-2965 ANVVVKAK
+2965 ANVIVKAK

-2978 YGEEPQYEIEIL
+2978 YGDEPEYELEIVL
-2990 SGGIVADTEEMTALA
+2990 GGNVTDVAEMTALA

-3011 AKKTAKVGTY
+3011 AEKTANVGTY
-3021 DITVTLALNGDENRN
+3021 DITVTLASNGDENRN

-3043 GTLTVTKAPLT
+3043 GTITVTKAPLT
-3054 ITVKDISREYGAE
+3054 VTVKDVTREYGAE
-3067 NPALEVEYTG
+3067 NPALEAEYEG
-3077 FKNEETKDVLTGE
+3077 FKNEETADVLTGE

-3104 VGSYSGKT
+3104 VGSYIGKT
-3112 TASGLSSDNYE
+3112 TASGLSSDNYD

-3157 VPGLTADNFVVKN
+3157 VPGLTANNFVVRS
-3170 GDEIIALTEVTASS
+3170 GDENIALTEVTASS
-3184 DSKTYTLKGS
+3184 DNKTYTLKGS
-3194 FSTSVTYTVAI
+3194 FSTSVTYTVGI
-3205 NLAGTESDATHEIIS
+3205 SLEGTESDATHEIIS
-3220 EPLSIKPSS
+3220 EALSIKPSS
-3229 GGSGG
+3229 GSTGG
-3234 VGGGS
+3234 GGGGGGGS
-3239 VATTTYTVTFE
+3239 VATTYTVTFE

-3258 SVKVC
+3258 SVKVS
-3263 KNGTLSKLTEPTKDG
+3263 KNGILSKPTEPTKEG
-3278 FDFDGWYSDKALKTA
+3278 FDFDGWYTDKALKTA

-3313 ATEPDKP
+3313 ATEPV
-3320 TEPTEPTAPEW
+3320 EPTEPIGSTAPEW
-3331 KNPFTDVKENDW
+3331 KNPFTDVKKSDW
-3343 YYDNVKYANENG
+3343 FYTNVEYAVNNK
-3355 LMGGTTNTTFAPNE
+3355 LMNGTTATTFAPNE
-3369 PLTRGMLVAILYRA
+3369 SLTRGMLVAILYRA
-3383 EGEPSVNKSIP
+3383 EGEPAVNKSIP
-3394 FSDVKAD
+3394 FSDVDANT
-3401 MYYANATIWA
+3401 YYSNAVVWA

-3421 ENDFAPDSNITREQ
+3421 ENEFAPENNITREQ

-3441 RYAKYKGYD
+3441 RFAKYKGYD

-3466 SISEYAISAMQWAC
+3466 SISEYAISAMQYAV
-3480 GSGLMKGKTES
+3480 GSGLMKGKTETS
-3491 TINPLDNA
+3491 INPQDNA
-3499 TRAEIA
+3499 TRSEIA
-3505 AILQRFIEA
+3505 AILQRFLEA

>member
-15 LLSLLPQGIITVSA
+15 LISLLPQGIITVSA
-29 AMSGSGTMSDPFI
+29 MSGSGTATDPYI
-42 ITTAAELSTIGGVE
+42 ITTAAELSTIGGSE
-56 NKNTYFRLG
+56 NKNKYFRLG
-65 NDIDVDSSFSTIDTF
+65 NDITVDSSFSTIGTF
-80 YGILDGDGYSIYG
+80 YGILDGDGKTITG
-93 VDIIDTKTETER
+93 VNITEKINSNSSVTS
-105 TERGRLFNTIES
+105 TGRLFNTIEANA
-117 TGIVYGLRIPR
+117 IVYNLTLSA
-128 PKYTLVM
+128 PKLKVDYTNVASKSGSYPL
-135 NAMTDRYDTIW
+135 N
-146 LFRGLFVNKNKGLIS
+146 RGLFVNFNKGTLNNIS
-161 GLSIERAEVNLDLAT
+161 LENVNLDADVEGYIEVTQDLVLT
-176 IDDTNKWTL
+176 VREL
-185 ACFGIIAHQNYGR
+185 GVMVYRNYGE
-198 ILNSNVTGTMKISQ
+198 ILNSNMSGTVTAQSIALFGSVTCENLPTGTVANVVSDVELKIVPINDNDMGYFHANSLGIAKNQ
-212 CRYVGAIVGE
+212 GYVYNLWALGTISGGNNKSYVTKSNRYLCAYNSGTIEHGYYKTSTGKFELSGAVNDSPPDSSTGTSSGLVEKTALDNSLYSSNQSAKAGE
-222 NSNNA
+222 IQGTGSGALYTVEWKRENG
-227 TIANVTSDVTII
+227 TIAN
-239 KNARTSQDGFDYFSN
+239 
-254 GVGVNKSGGK
+254 
-264 LYNVWVWG
+264 
-272 KSEKAHSSFDTTSYY
+272 
-287 STGVVTGRNDGSIEK
+287 
-302 CYHNILS
+302 
-309 GSVISKPI
+309 
-317 GDGNGDGDVT
+317 
-327 AFTGTSVNL
+327 
-336 TTYNSNTTA
+336 
-345 KKSEIPGLQ
+345 
-354 TGDPA
+354 
-359 NAYLNDL
+359 
-366 YFIELYKNSSEII
+366 IELYNAGSITI
-379 STVVCASG
+379 PYTV
-387 DSMTLPILLDD
+387 DK
-398 DYYCDSWMNKSGTTY
+398 DYYCETWKDLINTVCPSGSSYTL
-413 DSGTSVTVTGND
+413 SGNAVFTA
-425 TYTTQ
+425 Q
-430 NIKGK
+430 NVQGK
-435 YYLKYDGVTKKILP
+435 YYPDFNGEQYILP
-449 TGALPTDYPYE
+449 SVSALPTDYPHV
-460 WRHIGESSSVSAPS
+460 WKKIGAGLVPDIPS
-474 GVTVTKEIAKVNSYG
+474 DVVLTTEIAKVGSDG
-489 KTGTFASSYTG
+489 KATDFSSSYTG
-500 TLAAGD
+500 TISPGD
-506 KFCYRYIVTSTNDR
+506 KFCYRYIVASTNER

-526 NMYTENSSGY
+526 NMYTADSSGY

-543 VEKITLTAENYS
+543 VEKITLTAANYS
-555 DYISLT
+555 DFISLT
-561 VPTGEVYLAGGG
+561 VPTGEVYLAEGG
-573 YKYPTATP
+573 YNYPTAQAKT
-581 KSGISVAPTGAITI
+581 GISVAPTGAITL
-595 SYIDSEGNALT
+595 SYRDSEGNTLT
-606 DAPTAVGEYKV
+606 DAPTAVGTYSV
-617 LLSVAE
+617 FLSVASDE
-623 DANFNAASGIDTG
+623 SFNEASGIDTG
-636 KTYKIDKATP
+636 LIYKIDKAMP
-646 SIDVTLDPLEPKY
+646 SMGIYYDKAKY
-659 GDGLKLTV
+659 GSDTV
-667 DLKAKL
+667 ITVNLRAKL
-673 KGDGTQGYFSAGTAT
+673 KGDGTDGIISGGTVT
-688 LTFTENAVIDNS
+688 LTFEENGVIDNS
-700 KTQTKNVEGTSL
+700 KTQTKDVNGASL
-712 EFTVTDL
+712 KFTVTNL
-719 PDAGINCEYTI
+719 PNAGTPCDCTL
-730 TYNGS
+730 TYSGN
-735 DNYKTVYKTNYFTVG
+735 DNYQAKVAKGSFVVG
-750 RASSTVNVT
+750 QAPSTTAVT
-759 LDKTSYSYGED
+759 LDKTSYTYGED
-770 MVITVDAPQAADKTE
+770 MVITVDAPKAADETE
-785 ISVTDTDNASANI
+785 ISVIDIYDTSADI

-813 TKPNGG
+813 TMPKGG
-819 EHTIVA
+819 DRTVKAEYI
-825 KFVGST
+825 GST
-831 NYSSSSDTK
+831 NYASSSDTK
-840 TANVA
+840 SATVE
-845 KAQLNVT
+845 KLQLTVT
-852 AMPAASSYK
+852 ATPAESGYE
-861 YQDNVKIKLTFSGAP
+861 YQDEVKIKLSVTGVP
-876 SGGSSSINGLNVIVK
+876 TGGSTSIYDLSMAVK
-891 KGDSVIKTIPVA
+891 KGENILSSMTVSNVVPFT
-903 DANFPIVDKL
+903 DKE
-913 IYLGTD
+913 ISLGTA
-919 LDTNTY
+919 LEAGTY
-925 DIYVTANDVNYS
+925 DIYVASDDENYI
-937 VPTEKV
+937 VPMGVIV
-943 GTVTVSR
+943 GSVTVAR
-950 RAPQL
+950 RAPAL
-955 SDFKV
+955 SDFSWRWNSSDL
-960 TNNFTGYEYNKT
+960 TYDKT
-972 EKTVTVTPSSLIKA
+972 EKTVNVTSKTAVASDMGA
-986 NDLGKITVV
+986 ITVEYRRGGEIV
-995 YKRYGDDVEA
+995 TA
-1005 PIDAGWYDVYVTVDD
+1005 PVDAGFYYAYACVDD
-1020 SGANITADSLI
+1020 SGPNIKAGTVEI
-1031 RVLGYNI
+1031 VGYGI
-1038 YKKTPDASDMTV
+1038 IEKTPDASDMTV
-1050 KLNGETPRAEYPYTG
+1050 KINGEAPLSEYPYTG
-1065 KTVTATVTSKDE
+1065 KTVTATVTSADE

-1107 SYKVKVTT
+1107 SYKVKVNTA
-1115 EENTNYAPV
+1115 EGTNYFAA
-1124 TDFEVATFEIKKAD
+1124 TDVEVATFEIKKAN
-1138 PEIKFTNGGAVYYY
+1138 PEITLTNSGAVYYY
-1152 DSAISVAGS
+1152 DSAITVAGGVYPN
-1161 IMPKLSIYDTAK
+1161 ISIYDNAK
-1173 RPTGTITVV
+1173 KPTGTLTAELI
-1182 LNDTLTHSA
+1182 DTSDNSS
-1191 KVLPPENVTFHEESG
+1191 KVLPADKVHFLEAYGTYDVTFE
-1206 SFNITILPKTDFVA
+1206 PKTDFSA
-1220 GHKYMLELTY
+1220 GKTYRLKLTY

-1259 TEHQYSPGEE
+1259 TEHQYSPSEE

-1280 MSEVTDVQNMP
+1280 MSEVTDIQNMP

-1298 YYAVDENE
+1298 YYVVDENE
-1306 GKLASTIPVAKAI
+1306 GKLASTTPVQKAI

-1335 ANYECYKSEYTVSD
+1335 TNYQCYKSEYTVSD
-1349 TSIPDFS
+1349 TAIPDFS

-1362 YMNIKSGNADA
+1362 FMDIKSGNEAA
-1373 QKPIYFDSSVINAY
+1373 QKPIYFDNAVVNAHM
-1387 ITDTITNPLN
+1387 TDTVTNPLN

-1403 VTFESKNTS
+1403 VTYESKNTS
-1412 VATVNADTGEVTIM
+1412 VAKVNSATGEVTIM

-1453 TKEVVTVTATSP
+1453 TKEVVTVTANSP

-1484 AGITLSGTAVYT
+1484 AGITLGGTAVYT

-1515 TSDVYDITFVPGT
+1515 TSDIYDITFVPGT

-1539 DLNITAMDKV
+1539 DLDITAKDKA

-1564 IALVSGD
+1564 TALVSGD

-1633 ATTYVYDGENK
+1633 TTTYVYDGEDK

-1655 YFDKFNVTYTKDGT
+1655 YFDKFNVTYNGSTDK
-1669 AATPNEVGT
+1669 PKNVGT
-1678 YDVGIE
+1678 YTVGVEI
-1684 LTDANYVLASLVS
+1684 TDSNYVLSGDIS
-1697 AQLTIR
+1697 AQFIIR

-1724 NFDLQ
+1724 PFNLQ

-1784 FTVKPKTLYVTAA
+1784 FTVKPKTLNVTAS
-1797 PTSTDKVYDG
+1797 PTVADKVYDG

-1813 TLNLDG
+1813 TLSLDG

-1847 VNGITLSGAEK
+1847 VNGITLSGADTGK
-1858 GLYQLSTN
+1858 YQLASQ
-1866 SVQTSIN
+1866 SVQTSVN
-1873 VTKKPITALSFTAA
+1873 VTKRQISAIAFTAK
-1887 DKIYDGTAKAD
+1887 DKVYDGNAKAD
-1898 YTITNLDGVLN
+1898 YTIANLDGVLN

-1933 VTLTGLTLSGTKSG
+1933 VTLSGLTLSGTKSG

-1955 DVTAQATISKA
+1955 DVTAQASISKA

-2002 AYQKDGSAEE
+2002 AYQKDGSAAE

-2022 ITLGDTT
+2022 ITLGDKT
-2029 NYETDYTP
+2029 NYETDYTS

-2072 NGNGAVTW
+2072 NGDGAVTW
-2080 ASSNPGIAQID
+2080 ASSNPGIAEID

-2099 KGTGEAVTITATKAG
+2099 KGTGEAVTITATKAES
-2114 DENFGGEQTAN
+2114 ENFGGEQTAS
-2125 VTFTPIKKTVGFKVT
+2125 VTFTPIKKSVGFKVT

-2159 GSENFSI
+2159 GSENFTI
-2166 TYTDENGDTV
+2166 TYTDEKGDTV

-2207 AAVNT
+2207 GLVNT

-2219 EDAVYGSAPV
+2219 ADAVYGSTPV
-2229 ITQPE
+2229 VTQPE
-2234 STVYPSGVTAK
+2234 STEYPSGAEAK
-2245 VTYTGSGIYSETA
+2245 VTYTGSGIYSETT

-2284 DSFVIKKAV
+2284 DSFVITKAV
-2293 LTATPDNAS
+2293 LTAKPDNAS

-2315 YSGFENGDNES
+2315 YSGFVNGDNES

-2339 VSSGKGTYAIKASG
+2339 VSSGTGTYAIRASG

-2358 YTFSYVDGTLTVVS
+2358 YTFSYEDGTLTVGKAS
-2372 ATGGNFYIH
+2372 GGNFYIH

-2393 TLTAY
+2393 TLAAY
-2398 YNNEKPNVT
+2398 YNNEKPTVE
-2407 WSSDN
+2407 WSSGN
-2412 TAVATVSA
+2412 TAVATVNSA
-2420 DGEVE
+2420 TGEVE

-2444 SSLTATFKLNASY
+2444 NTLTAEFTLTAVY
-2457 LPETQST
+2457 LPETQSP
-2464 IYFDE
+2464 IYFDS

-2488 SAGAAVKYTS
+2488 SDGATVKYTS

-2503 AAVDETSG
+2503 ATVDETSG

-2550 SAKDITLTYGDS
+2550 SAKDIALTYGDS

-2570 SDGVTAAELSGTL
+2570 SGGVTAEELSGTL
-2583 AFTTKYAV
+2583 AFTTKYAA
-2591 GKSAGEYEVTPNG
+2591 GKGVGEYEVTPNG

-2626 TKNDFTIIAEN
+2626 NKNDFTIIAEN

-2654 DALVGADNLRAEVS
+2654 DALVGADNLRAEIS
-2668 GYFADAKVEE
+2668 GHFADE
-2678 NKTVSYEITSLSGK
+2678 NAGEDKAISYEITSLSGK

-2699 GSDVNT
+2699 GNDVNT
-2705 AVVTADIT
+2705 AIVTADIT
-2713 PAKVTFFVSKETTR
+2713 PAKVTFFVSEETTR
-2727 IYDGTV
+2727 IYDGTA

-2739 AMALGNVFGESNYIV
+2739 AMALGNVFGESNYTV
-2754 YYQADGEE
+2754 YYQAAGEE

-2777 ELTDKSGNYE
+2777 ELTDGSRNYE

-2792 AKLIIEVDAAANLYI
+2792 AKLVIEVDAAANLYI
-2807 SGSNKNVTVDDVFKL
+2807 SGSNRNVTVDDAFTL
-2822 YAYYGNQAPEV
+2822 RAYYGNQTPEV
-2833 EWTSS
+2833 AWISS

-2843 EVNSTTGEVTIL
+2843 EVDGTTGEVTIL

-2876 ELEAAKKRI
+2876 ELEATKKRI

-2896 TYNGERQDISF
+2896 TYNGERQDINF

-2913 LKEKGIAV
+2913 LEEKGITV
-2921 NASYVL
+2921 SASYVL
-2927 LSDSIVTEPNRVGT
+2927 LTDSGVTEPKQVGT

-2978 YGEEPQYEIEIL
+2978 YGEEPEYELEIV
-2990 SGGIVADTEEMTALA
+2990 SGENVADADEMTALA
-3005 EFASEG
+3005 EFASDG
-3011 AKKTAKVGTY
+3011 AEKTANVGTY
-3021 DITVTLALNGDENRN
+3021 DITVTLASNGDENRN

-3054 ITVKDISREYGAE
+3054 VTVKDVTREYGAE
-3067 NPALEVEYTG
+3067 NPALEAEYEG
-3077 FKNEETKDVLTGE
+3077 FKNEETADVLTGE

-3104 VGSYSGKT
+3104 VGSYIGKT
-3112 TASGLSSDNYE
+3112 TASGLSSDNYD

-3157 VPGLTADNFVVKN
+3157 VPGLTANNFVVRS
-3170 GDEIIALTEVTASS
+3170 GDENIALTEVTASS
-3184 DSKTYTLKGS
+3184 DNKTYTLKGS
-3194 FSTSVTYTVAI
+3194 FSTSVTYTVGI
-3205 NLAGTESDATHEIIS
+3205 SLEGTESDATHEIIS
-3220 EPLSIKPSS
+3220 EALSIKPSS
-3229 GGSGG
+3229 GSTGG
-3234 VGGGS
+3234 GGGGGGGS
-3239 VATTTYTVTFE
+3239 VATTYTVTFE

-3258 SVKVC
+3258 SVKVS
-3263 KNGTLSKLTEPTKDG
+3263 KNGILSKPTEPTKEG
-3278 FDFDGWYSDKALKTA
+3278 FDFDGWYTDKALKTV

-3299 VTKSFTLYA
+3299 VAKSFTLYA

-3313 ATEPDKP
+3313 VAEPDKP

-3331 KNPFTDVKENDW
+3331 KNPFTDVSENDW
-3343 YYDNVKYANENG
+3343 FFESVKYANENG
-3355 LMGGTTNTTFAPNE
+3355 LMGGTTNTSFAPNE
-3369 PLTRGMLVAILYRA
+3369 PLTRGMLVTILYRA
-3383 EGEPSVNKSIP
+3383 DGEPAVNKSIP
-3394 FSDVKAD
+3394 FSDVAAD
-3401 MYYANATIWA
+3401 AYYANATIWA

-3421 ENDFAPDSNITREQ
+3421 ENAFAPDDNITREQ

-3466 SISEYAISAMQWAC
+3466 SISEYAITAMQYAV

-3491 TINPLDNA
+3491 TINPKDVA

-3505 AILQRFIEA
+3505 AILQRFLEA